1 MKRNKLRRV
10 TATALLLSFALP
22 QCAQAAAPTVETDET
37 VYINMDYYGAPTNT
51 RIVKGVNLNGH
62 TEFTDFGDYKDV
74 YNMSTF
80 DEPTLKE
87 GSVYWKLNTDKNRFY
102 YECIPSDT
110 VNIQMP
116 WNFDVSYKLNG
127 VPVEAAQC
135 AGASGT
141 IQMDIHAVPNS
152 YASDY
157 YKNNMM
163 LVCATGIDMSKAL
176 SIDAP
181 GAQIQSFGTYKL
193 VMFMG
198 LPGEENTFT
207 VRIGSDDFESMG
219 LIMFMTPATTS
230 ALDIMSSMRDIKD
243 RLENSGDNLYT
254 GVSSMLSTMQAVQ
267 SSLSSMSNGIS
278 GIDQVRKQLIKDRGT
293 IDPRTDAALNA
304 LDELTGKS
312 DSLIPELNSAKETL
326 TTLNATTSS
335 ILTTLEES
343 GEDVAEYQKL
353 LNNVKTSLGNL
364 EDLFDDLDDETTDSS
379 WTISQIRSASEDL
392 QKELDALT
400 KDLKSLS
407 GSLDDLPDNLDD
419 EVTDN
424 LTNYVKQMAT
434 EAGQTAYK
442 AAYEQAYEK
451 AYEQAYKQAYDAAIA
466 DGLDE
471 ETAKQTAQ
479 QAAEQTASSAADTA
493 ASSVSSTAAST
504 AQASAYNNAQALA
517 ALMTGI
523 KDGSDDVTTD
533 MKSMTKQ
540 LEKVT
545 KEMSNLLDATNSML
559 KDLEDIADVF
569 DDYKGLP
576 QDFTQEGKK
585 LTELANGSLDRVNK
599 MLADIPALRE
609 SLDSLTKTATSSI
622 DKTTDLMSSTT
633 KALSTSYDL
642 MNTANSVLR
651 SVRSQADT
659 STQTTIDSL
668 LDTLGKLS
676 GSTASGQM
684 QTATDS
690 IHSAVKDAETD
701 LEDDTNVLNID
712 TSADL
717 QSVTSSMNP
726 APSSLQFILRTEE
739 ISVDDDKDNGI
750 SDQDAADEGVFARI
764 CNVFKK
770 LFTAIVGVFASDD

>member
-22 QCAQAAAPTVETDET
+22 QCAYAAAPTVETDEA
-37 VYINMDYYGAPTNT
+37 VYINMDYYGVPTNT

-87 GSVYWKLNTDKNRFY
+87 NSVYWKLDTDKQRFY
-102 YECIPSDT
+102 YECIPNDT

-127 VPVEAAQC
+127 VPVEADKC

-141 IQMDIHAVPNS
+141 IQMDVHAVPND
-152 YASDY
+152 YASEY

-207 VRIGSDDFESMG
+207 VRIGSNDFESMG

-267 SSLSSMSNGIS
+267 GSLSSMSKGIS
-278 GIDQVRKQLIKDRGT
+278 GIDQVRKQLIRDRGT
-293 IDPRTDAALNA
+293 IDPRTDAALAA
-304 LDELTGKS
+304 LNELTGQS
-312 DSLIPELNSAKETL
+312 DSLIPELNTTKDTL
-326 TTLNATTSS
+326 TSLNATTSS

-343 GEDVAEYQKL
+343 GADVTEYQKL
-353 LNNVKTSLGNL
+353 LEQVKTSLGNL
-364 EDLFDDLDDETTDSS
+364 EDLFDDLDDETSNGS
-379 WTISQIRSASEDL
+379 WNISQVRSASENL
-392 QKELDALT
+392 SKELEALRD
-400 KDLKSLS
+400 DLDKLSKNLNTLPDDLSSKVSDNLENYVAAMTGSAAQSAASAAAQAKYAEIKAAAGPDDDPAEVEARAMAEAEAAGKAAAQGAVKSSEAYSKSL
-407 GSLDDLPDNLDD
+407 
-419 EVTDN
+419 
-424 LTNYVKQMAT
+424 
-434 EAGQTAYK
+434 
-442 AAYEQAYEK
+442 
-451 AYEQAYKQAYDAAIA
+451 
-466 DGLDE
+466 
-471 ETAKQTAQ
+471 
-479 QAAEQTASSAADTA
+479 
-493 ASSVSSTAAST
+493 
-504 AQASAYNNAQALA
+504 ALGA
-517 ALMTGI
+517 VMTGI
-523 KDGSDDVTTD
+523 NDASKSTV
-533 MKSMTKQ
+533 KSMQSMTSQSVKVVKQ
-540 LEKVT
+540 LT
-545 KEMSNLLDATNSML
+545 DLLDSTNSLL

-609 SLDSLTKTATSSI
+609 SLDTSAI
-622 DKTTDLMSSTT
+622 DKTTSLITSTK

-642 MNTANSVLR
+642 VNTANSVLR
-651 SVRSQADT
+651 SVRSQADA
-659 STQTTIDSL
+659 STQATIDSL

-712 TSADL
+712 TSAEL
-717 QSVTSSMNP
+717 QSVTSNMNP
-726 APSSLQFILRTEE
+726 APSSLQFILRTKE
-739 ISVDDDKDNGI
+739 ISVDDDKDSGV

-770 LFTAIVGVFASDD
+770 LFTAITSVFASDD

>member
-102 YECIPSDT
+102 YECIPNDT

-127 VPVEAAQC
+127 VPVEADQC

-141 IQMDIHAVPNS
+141 IQMDIHAVPNT

-207 VRIGSDDFESMG
+207 VRIGSNDFESMG

-267 SSLSSMSNGIS
+267 SSLSSMSSGIS

-293 IDPRTDAALNA
+293 LDPRTDAALNA

-326 TTLNATTSS
+326 TALNATTSS

-343 GEDVAEYQKL
+343 GEDIPEYQKL
-353 LNNVKTSLGNL
+353 LNDVKTSLGNL
-364 EDLFDDLDDETTDSS
+364 EDLFDDLDDETDNSS
-379 WTISQIRSASEDL
+379 WTIAQIRSASEDL
-392 QKELDALT
+392 KDELDALT
-400 KDLKSLS
+400 EDLKSLS
-407 GSLDDLPDNLDD
+407 GSLDDLDLETPVSTELK
-419 EVTDN
+419 
-424 LTNYVKQMAT
+424 NYV
-434 EAGQTAYK
+434 
-442 AAYEQAYEK
+442 
-451 AYEQAYKQAYDAAIA
+451 
-466 DGLDE
+466 
-471 ETAKQTAQ
+471 
-479 QAAEQTASSAADTA
+479 SAMT
-493 ASSVSSTAAST
+493 SSTAQSAGKDASQKKYLEIMST
-504 AQASAYNNAQALA
+504 ITRDMSDEEKAEIEEKAKAEAAKAGEAAGAAAVQSSAAYNNAQALA

-523 KDGSDDVTTD
+523 KSGSSAVTSD
-533 MKSMTKQ
+533 MQSMTKQ
-540 LEKVT
+540 LKSVT
-545 KEMSNLLDATNSML
+545 EEMSDLLNATNSLL

-569 DDYKGLP
+569 DEYKGLP
-576 QDFTQEGKK
+576 QDFTAEGKK

-609 SLDSLTKTATSSI
+609 SLDSLTKTATASI

-651 SVRSQADT
+651 SVRSQADA

-684 QTATDS
+684 QTATNS

-717 QSVTSSMNP
+717 ESVTSSMNP
-726 APSSLQFILRTEE
+726 SPSSLQFILRTEE
-739 ISVDDDKDNGI
+739 ISVDDDDDDGI
-750 SDQDAADEGVFARI
+750 SDQDAADEGVFSRI
-764 CNVFKK
+764 CNIFKK
-770 LFTAIVGVFASDD
+770 LFTAITGVFASDD

>member
-22 QCAQAAAPTVETDET
+22 QCAYAAAPTVETDEA
-37 VYINMDYYGAPTNT
+37 VYINMDYYGVPTNT

-80 DEPTLKE
+80 DEPVLKD
-87 GSVYWKLNTDKNRFY
+87 GSVYWKLDTDKQRFY
-102 YECIPSDT
+102 YECIPNDT

-127 VPVEAAQC
+127 VPVEADKC

-141 IQMDIHAVPNS
+141 IQMDIHAVPND
-152 YASDY
+152 YASEY

-207 VRIGSDDFESMG
+207 VRIGSNDFESMG

-267 SSLSSMSNGIS
+267 GSLSSMSKGIS
-278 GIDQVRKQLIKDRGT
+278 GIDQVRKQLIRDRGT
-293 IDPRTDAALNA
+293 IDPRTDAALAA
-304 LDELTGKS
+304 LNELTGQS
-312 DSLIPELNSAKETL
+312 DSLIPELNTTKDTL
-326 TTLNATTSS
+326 TSLNATTSS

-343 GEDVAEYQKL
+343 GADVTEYQKL
-353 LNNVKTSLGNL
+353 LEQVKTSLGNL
-364 EDLFDDLDDETTDSS
+364 EDLFDDLDDETDNSS
-379 WTISQIRSASEDL
+379 WTIARIRSASENL
-392 QKELDALT
+392 SKELEALRD
-400 KDLKSLS
+400 DLDKLSKNLNTLPDDLSSKVSDNLENYVAAMTGSAAQSAASAAAQAKYAEIKAAAGPDDDPAEVEARAMAEAEAAGKAAAQGAVKSSEAYSKSL
-407 GSLDDLPDNLDD
+407 
-419 EVTDN
+419 
-424 LTNYVKQMAT
+424 
-434 EAGQTAYK
+434 
-442 AAYEQAYEK
+442 
-451 AYEQAYKQAYDAAIA
+451 
-466 DGLDE
+466 
-471 ETAKQTAQ
+471 
-479 QAAEQTASSAADTA
+479 
-493 ASSVSSTAAST
+493 
-504 AQASAYNNAQALA
+504 ALGA
-517 ALMTGI
+517 VMTGI
-523 KDGSDDVTTD
+523 NDASKSTV
-533 MKSMTKQ
+533 KSMQSMTSQSVKVVKQ
-540 LEKVT
+540 LT
-545 KEMSNLLDATNSML
+545 DLLDSTNSLL

-609 SLDSLTKTATSSI
+609 SLDTMTTTVNSAI
-622 DKTTDLMSSTT
+622 DKTTSLITSTK

-642 MNTANSVLR
+642 VNTANSVLR
-651 SVRSQADT
+651 SVRSQADA
-659 STQTTIDSL
+659 STQATIDSL

-712 TSADL
+712 TSAEL
-717 QSVTSSMNP
+717 QSVTSNMNP
-726 APSSLQFILRTEE
+726 APSSLQFILRTKE
-739 ISVDDDKDNGI
+739 ISVDDDKDSGV

-770 LFTAIVGVFASDD
+770 LFTAITSVFASDD

>member
-22 QCAQAAAPTVETDET
+22 QCAYAAAPTVETDEA
-37 VYINMDYYGAPTNT
+37 VYINMDYYGVPTNT

-80 DEPTLKE
+80 DEPVLKD
-87 GSVYWKLNTDKNRFY
+87 GSVYWKLDTDKQRFY
-102 YECIPSDT
+102 YECIPNDT

-127 VPVEAAQC
+127 VPVEADKC

-141 IQMDIHAVPNS
+141 IQMDIHAVPND
-152 YASDY
+152 YASEY

-207 VRIGSDDFESMG
+207 VRIGSNDFESMG

-267 SSLSSMSNGIS
+267 GSLSSMSKGIS
-278 GIDQVRKQLIKDRGT
+278 GIDEVRKQLIRDRGT
-293 IDPRTDAALNA
+293 IDPRTDAALAA
-304 LDELTGKS
+304 LNELTGQS
-312 DSLIPELNSAKETL
+312 DSLIPELNTTKDTL
-326 TTLNATTSS
+326 TSLNATTSS

-343 GEDVAEYQKL
+343 GADVTEYQKL
-353 LNNVKTSLGNL
+353 LEQVKTSLGNL
-364 EDLFDDLDDETTDSS
+364 EDLFDDLDDETSNGS
-379 WTISQIRSASEDL
+379 WNISQVRSASENL
-392 QKELDALT
+392 SKELEALR
-400 KDLKSLS
+400 KDLSSLS
-407 GSLDDLPDNLDD
+407 DELDDLPNDLDN
-419 EVTDN
+419 EVTKQ
-424 LTNYVKQMAT
+424 LMNYVRNM
-434 EAGQTAYK
+434 TA
-442 AAYEQAYEK
+442 
-451 AYEQAYKQAYDAAIA
+451 
-466 DGLDE
+466 
-471 ETAKQTAQ
+471 
-479 QAAEQTASSAADTA
+479 TASSTVLDTA
-493 ASSVSSTAAST
+493 YNKGYAAGKQAAIDAGKTDEAEIEAIAQQYAEAAKASAASKASEAASQ

-523 KDGSDDVTTD
+523 KNGSDNVTSS
-533 MKSMTKQ
+533 MQSMTSQSVKVVKQ
-540 LEKVT
+540 LT
-545 KEMSNLLDATNSML
+545 DLLDSTNSLL

-569 DDYKGLP
+569 DEYKGLP

-609 SLDSLTKTATSSI
+609 SLDTMTTTANSAI
-622 DKTTDLMSSTT
+622 DKTTSLITSTK

-642 MNTANSVLR
+642 VNTANSVLR
-651 SVRSQADT
+651 SVRSQADA
-659 STQTTIDSL
+659 STQATIDSL

-712 TSADL
+712 TSAEL
-717 QSVTSSMNP
+717 QSVTSNMNP
-726 APSSLQFILRTEE
+726 APSSLQFILRTKE
-739 ISVDDDKDNGI
+739 ISVDDDKDSGV

-770 LFTAIVGVFASDD
+770 LFTAITSVFASDD

>member
-80 DEPTLKE
+80 DEPALKD

-102 YECIPSDT
+102 YECIPNDT

-127 VPVEAAQC
+127 VPVEADQC

-141 IQMDIHAVPNS
+141 IQMDIHAVPNT

-207 VRIGSDDFESMG
+207 VRIGSNDFESMG

-267 SSLSSMSNGIS
+267 GSLSSMSSGIS

-293 IDPRTDAALNA
+293 LDPRTDAALNA

-326 TTLNATTSS
+326 TALNATTSS

-343 GEDVAEYQKL
+343 GEDIPEYQKL
-353 LNNVKTSLGNL
+353 LNDVKTSLGNL
-364 EDLFDDLDDETTDSS
+364 EDLFDDLDDETDNSS
-379 WTISQIRSASEDL
+379 WTIAQIRSASEDL
-392 QKELDALT
+392 QKELNALT
-400 KDLKSLS
+400 DDLKSLS
-407 GSLDDLPDNLDD
+407 GSLDDLDLETPVST
-419 EVTDN
+419 E
-424 LTNYVKQMAT
+424 LTKYV
-434 EAGQTAYK
+434 
-442 AAYEQAYEK
+442 
-451 AYEQAYKQAYDAAIA
+451 
-466 DGLDE
+466 
-471 ETAKQTAQ
+471 
-479 QAAEQTASSAADTA
+479 SAMT
-493 ASSVSSTAAST
+493 SSTAQSAGKDASQQKYLEIMST
-504 AQASAYNNAQALA
+504 ITDDMSDEEKAEIEEKAKAEAAKAGEAAGAAAVQSSAAYNNAQALA

-523 KDGSDDVTTD
+523 KSGSSAVTSD
-533 MKSMTKQ
+533 MQSMTKQ
-540 LEKVT
+540 LESVT
-545 KEMSNLLDATNSML
+545 KEMSNLLNATNSLL

-569 DDYKGLP
+569 DEYKGLP
-576 QDFTQEGKK
+576 QDFTAEGKK
-585 LTELANGSLDRVNK
+585 LTELANCSLDRVNK

-609 SLDSLTKTATSSI
+609 SLDSLTKTATASI

-651 SVRSQADT
+651 SVRSQSDA

-684 QTATDS
+684 QTATNS

-717 QSVTSSMNP
+717 ESVTSSMNP
-726 APSSLQFILRTEE
+726 SPSSLQFILRTEE
-739 ISVDDDKDNGI
+739 ISVDDDDDDGI

-764 CNVFKK
+764 CNIFKK
-770 LFTAIVGVFASDD
+770 LFTAITGVFASDD

>member
-87 GSVYWKLNTDKNRFY
+87 DSVYWKLNTDKNRFY
-102 YECIPSDT
+102 YECIPNDT

-127 VPVEAAQC
+127 VPVEADQC

-141 IQMDIHAVPNS
+141 IQMDIHAVPNT

-207 VRIGSDDFESMG
+207 VRIGSNDFESMG

-267 SSLSSMSNGIS
+267 SSLSSMSSGIS

-293 IDPRTDAALNA
+293 LDPRTDAALNA

-326 TTLNATTSS
+326 TALNATTSS

-343 GEDVAEYQKL
+343 GEDIPEYQKL
-353 LNNVKTSLGNL
+353 LNDVKTSLGNL
-364 EDLFDDLDDETTDSS
+364 EDLFDDLDDETDNSS
-379 WTISQIRSASEDL
+379 WTIAQIRSASEDL
-392 QKELDALT
+392 SKELEALT

-407 GSLDDLPDNLDD
+407 GSLDDLDLETPVSTELK
-419 EVTDN
+419 
-424 LTNYVKQMAT
+424 NYV
-434 EAGQTAYK
+434 
-442 AAYEQAYEK
+442 
-451 AYEQAYKQAYDAAIA
+451 
-466 DGLDE
+466 
-471 ETAKQTAQ
+471 
-479 QAAEQTASSAADTA
+479 SAMT
-493 ASSVSSTAAST
+493 SSTAQSAGKDASQKKYLEIMST
-504 AQASAYNNAQALA
+504 ITRDMSDEEKAEIEEKAKAEAAKAGEAAGAAAVQSSAAYNNAQALA

-523 KDGSDDVTTD
+523 KSGSSAVTSD
-533 MKSMTKQ
+533 MQSMTKQ
-540 LEKVT
+540 LKSVT
-545 KEMSNLLDATNSML
+545 EEMSDLLNATNSLL

-569 DDYKGLP
+569 DEYKGLP
-576 QDFTQEGKK
+576 QDFTAEGKK

-609 SLDSLTKTATSSI
+609 SLDSLTKTATASI

-651 SVRSQADT
+651 SVRSQADA

-684 QTATDS
+684 QTATNS

-717 QSVTSSMNP
+717 ESVTSSMNP
-726 APSSLQFILRTEE
+726 SPSSLQFILRTEE
-739 ISVDDDKDNGI
+739 ISVDDDDDDGI
-750 SDQDAADEGVFARI
+750 SDQDAADEGVFSRI
-764 CNVFKK
+764 CNIFKK
-770 LFTAIVGVFASDD
+770 LFTAITGVFASDD

>member
-87 GSVYWKLNTDKNRFY
+87 DSVYWKLNTDKNRFY
-102 YECIPSDT
+102 YECIPNDT

-127 VPVEAAQC
+127 VPVEADQC

-141 IQMDIHAVPNS
+141 IQMDIHAVPNT

-207 VRIGSDDFESMG
+207 VRIGSNDFESMG

-267 SSLSSMSNGIS
+267 SSLSSMSSGIS

-293 IDPRTDAALNA
+293 LDPRTDAALNA

-326 TTLNATTSS
+326 TALNATTSS

-343 GEDVAEYQKL
+343 GEDIPEYQKL
-353 LNNVKTSLGNL
+353 LNDVKTSLGNL
-364 EDLFDDLDDETTDSS
+364 EDLFDDLDDETDNSS
-379 WTISQIRSASEDL
+379 WTIAQIRSASEDL
-392 QKELDALT
+392 QKELNALT
-400 KDLKSLS
+400 EDLKSLS
-407 GSLDDLPDNLDD
+407 GSLDDLDLETPVSTELK
-419 EVTDN
+419 
-424 LTNYVKQMAT
+424 NYV
-434 EAGQTAYK
+434 
-442 AAYEQAYEK
+442 
-451 AYEQAYKQAYDAAIA
+451 
-466 DGLDE
+466 
-471 ETAKQTAQ
+471 
-479 QAAEQTASSAADTA
+479 SAMT
-493 ASSVSSTAAST
+493 SSTAQSAGKDASQKKYLEIMST
-504 AQASAYNNAQALA
+504 ITRDMSDEEKAEIEEKAKAEAAKAGEAAGAAAVQSSAAYNNAQALA

-523 KDGSDDVTTD
+523 KSGSSAVTSD
-533 MKSMTKQ
+533 MQSMTKQ
-540 LEKVT
+540 LKSVTEK
-545 KEMSNLLDATNSML
+545 MSDLLNATNSLL

-569 DDYKGLP
+569 DEYKGLP
-576 QDFTQEGKK
+576 QDFTAEGKK

-599 MLADIPALRE
+599 MLADIPAQRE
-609 SLDSLTKTATSSI
+609 SLDSLTKTATASI

-651 SVRSQADT
+651 SVRSQADA
-659 STQTTIDSL
+659 STQTTINSL

-684 QTATDS
+684 QTATNS

-717 QSVTSSMNP
+717 ESVTSSMNP
-726 APSSLQFILRTEE
+726 SPSSLQFILRTEE
-739 ISVDDDKDNGI
+739 ISVDDDDDDGI

-764 CNVFKK
+764 CNIFKK
-770 LFTAIVGVFASDD
+770 LFTAITGVFMSDD

>member
-87 GSVYWKLNTDKNRFY
+87 DSVYWKLNTDKNRFY
-102 YECIPSDT
+102 YECIPNDT

-127 VPVEAAQC
+127 VPVEADQC

-141 IQMDIHAVPNS
+141 IQMDIHAVPNT

-207 VRIGSDDFESMG
+207 VRIGSNDFESMG

-267 SSLSSMSNGIS
+267 SSLSSMSSGIS

-293 IDPRTDAALNA
+293 LDPRTDAALNA

-326 TTLNATTSS
+326 TALNATTSS

-343 GEDVAEYQKL
+343 GEDIPEYQKL
-353 LNNVKTSLGNL
+353 LNDVKTSLGNL
-364 EDLFDDLDDETTDSS
+364 EDLFDDLDDETDNSS
-379 WTISQIRSASEDL
+379 WTIAQIRSASEDL
-392 QKELDALT
+392 QKELNALT
-400 KDLKSLS
+400 EDLKSLS
-407 GSLDDLPDNLDD
+407 GSLDDLDLETPVSTELK
-419 EVTDN
+419 
-424 LTNYVKQMAT
+424 NYV
-434 EAGQTAYK
+434 
-442 AAYEQAYEK
+442 
-451 AYEQAYKQAYDAAIA
+451 
-466 DGLDE
+466 
-471 ETAKQTAQ
+471 
-479 QAAEQTASSAADTA
+479 SAMT
-493 ASSVSSTAAST
+493 SSTAQSAGKDASQKKYLEIMST
-504 AQASAYNNAQALA
+504 ITRDMSDEEKAEIEEKAKAEAAKAGEAAGAAAVQSSAAYNNAQALA

-523 KDGSDDVTTD
+523 KSGSSAVTSD
-533 MKSMTKQ
+533 MQSMTKQ
-540 LEKVT
+540 LKSVTEK
-545 KEMSNLLDATNSML
+545 MSDLLNATNSLL

-569 DDYKGLP
+569 DEYKGLP
-576 QDFTQEGKK
+576 QDFTAEGKK
-585 LTELANGSLDRVNK
+585 LTELANGSLNRVNK

-651 SVRSQADT
+651 SVRSQADA
-659 STQTTIDSL
+659 STQTTINSL

-684 QTATDS
+684 QTATNS

-717 QSVTSSMNP
+717 ESVTSSMNP
-726 APSSLQFILRTEE
+726 SPSSLQFILRTEE
-739 ISVDDDKDNGI
+739 ISVDDDDDDGI

-764 CNVFKK
+764 CNIFKK
-770 LFTAIVGVFASDD
+770 LFTAITGVFMSDD

>member
-102 YECIPSDT
+102 YECIPNDT

-127 VPVEAAQC
+127 VPVEADQC

-141 IQMDIHAVPNS
+141 IQMDIHAVPNT

-207 VRIGSDDFESMG
+207 VRIGSNDFESMG

-267 SSLSSMSNGIS
+267 GSLSSMSSGIS

-293 IDPRTDAALNA
+293 LDPRTDAALNA

-326 TTLNATTSS
+326 TSLNATTSS

-343 GEDVAEYQKL
+343 GEDIPEYQKL
-353 LNNVKTSLGNL
+353 LNDVKTSLGNL
-364 EDLFDDLDDETTDSS
+364 EDLFDDLDDETDNSS
-379 WTISQIRSASEDL
+379 WTISKIRSASEDL
-392 QKELDALT
+392 KDELDALQ
-400 KDLKSLS
+400 
-407 GSLDDLPDNLDD
+407 DNLDWLSKHLNELD
-419 EVTDN
+419 LETPVSDSLTD
-424 LTNYVKQMAT
+424 YVKQMAT
-434 EAGQTAYK
+434 KAGSTASETASQQVYNKAYK
-442 AAYEQAYEK
+442 AAR
-451 AYEQAYKQAYDAAIA
+451 DA
-466 DGLDE
+466 GSDE
-471 ETAKQTAQ
+471 EAARH
-479 QAAEQTASSAADTA
+479 AAEEAVENASSAISSAASSAA
-493 ASSVSSTAAST
+493 SQ
-504 AQASAYNNAQALA
+504 AQASAYSNAQALA

-523 KDGSDDVTTD
+523 KSGSSAVTSD
-533 MKSMTKQ
+533 MQSMTKQ
-540 LEKVT
+540 LESVT
-545 KEMSNLLDATNSML
+545 KEMSDLLNATNSLL

-569 DDYKGLP
+569 DEYKGLP
-576 QDFTQEGKK
+576 QDFTAEGKK

-651 SVRSQADT
+651 SVRSQADA
-659 STQTTIDSL
+659 STQTTINSL

-684 QTATDS
+684 QTATNS

-717 QSVTSSMNP
+717 ESVTSSMNP
-726 APSSLQFILRTEE
+726 SPSSLQFILRTEE
-739 ISVDDDKDNGI
+739 ISVDDDDDDGT

-764 CNVFKK
+764 CNIFKK
-770 LFTAIVGVFASDD
+770 LFTAIAGVFASDD

>member
-87 GSVYWKLNTDKNRFY
+87 GSVYWKLDTDKNRFY
-102 YECIPSDT
+102 YECIPNDT

-127 VPVEAAQC
+127 VPVEADQC

-141 IQMDIHAVPNS
+141 IQMDIHAVPNT

-207 VRIGSDDFESMG
+207 VRIGSNDFESMG

-243 RLENSGDNLYT
+243 RLKNSGDNLYT

-267 SSLSSMSNGIS
+267 GSLSSMSTGIS

-293 IDPRTDAALNA
+293 LDPRTDAALNA
-304 LDELTGKS
+304 LNELTGKS
-312 DSLIPELNSAKETL
+312 DSLIPELNTTKDTL
-326 TTLNATTSS
+326 TSLNATTSS

-343 GEDVAEYQKL
+343 GKDIPEYQKL
-353 LNNVKTSLGNL
+353 LNDVKTSLGNL
-364 EDLFDDLDDETTDSS
+364 EDLFDDLDDETDNSS
-379 WTISQIRSASEDL
+379 WTIAQIRSASEDL
-392 QKELDALT
+392 QKELGALQDDFE
-400 KDLKSLS
+400 KLSKNLKTLP
-407 GSLDDLPDNLDD
+407 DDLDKQ
-419 EVTDN
+419 VTTE
-424 LTNYVKQMAT
+424 LKNYVEKMAST
-434 EAGQTAYK
+434 ASSTVLDTAYK
-442 AAYEQAYEK
+442 NGYAAGKQK
-451 AYEQAYKQAYDAAIA
+451 AIDEGKTNEAEIEAIA
-466 DGLDE
+466 QQYAE
-471 ETAKQTAQ
+471 AAKAS
-479 QAAEQTASSAADTA
+479 AASQASSAA
-493 ASSVSSTAAST
+493 SQ

-523 KDGSDDVTTD
+523 NDASKSTV
-533 MKSMTKQ
+533 KSMQSMTSQSVNVIKQ
-540 LEKVT
+540 MT
-545 KEMSNLLDATNSML
+545 DLLNATNSLL

-569 DDYKGLP
+569 DEYKGLP
-576 QDFTQEGKK
+576 QDFTAEGKK

-622 DKTTDLMSSTT
+622 DKTTDLMNSTK

-642 MNTANSVLR
+642 VNTANSVLR
-651 SVRSQADT
+651 SVRSQADA
-659 STQTTIDSL
+659 STQATIDSL

-717 QSVTSSMNP
+717 ESVTSSMNP
-726 APSSLQFILRTEE
+726 SPSSLQFILRTEE
-739 ISVDDDKDNGI
+739 ISVDDDDDDGT

-764 CNVFKK
+764 CNIFKK
-770 LFTAIVGVFASDD
+770 LFTAITGVFASDD

>member
-80 DEPTLKE
+80 DEPTLKD
-87 GSVYWKLNTDKNRFY
+87 GSVYWKLDTDKNRFY
-102 YECIPSDT
+102 YECIPNDT

-127 VPVEAAQC
+127 VPVEADQC

-141 IQMDIHAVPNS
+141 IQMDIHAVPNT

-207 VRIGSDDFESMG
+207 VRIGSNDFESMG

-267 SSLSSMSNGIS
+267 SSLSSMSSGIS

-293 IDPRTDAALNA
+293 LDPRTDAALNA

-326 TTLNATTSS
+326 TSLNATTSS

-343 GEDVAEYQKL
+343 GKDIPEYQKL
-353 LNNVKTSLGNL
+353 LNDVKTSLGNL
-364 EDLFDDLDDETTDSS
+364 EDLFDDLDDETSNGS
-379 WTISQIRSASEDL
+379 WNISHVRSASESL
-392 QKELDALT
+392 SKELEVLR
-400 KDLKSLS
+400 
-407 GSLDDLPDNLDD
+407 DDLDNLSD
-419 EVTDN
+419 ELGRFTEDGNKNPLETEVGQSLKQYANNMTAQGGAGTYSVIYQQTYQQAYQQARQQDVDED
-424 LTNYVKQMAT
+424 TAKKTAEQMA
-434 EAGQTAYK
+434 
-442 AAYEQAYEK
+442 
-451 AYEQAYKQAYDAAIA
+451 KQAA
-466 DGLDE
+466 G
-471 ETAKQTAQ
+471 
-479 QAAEQTASSAADTA
+479 SAATA
-493 ASSVSSTAAST
+493 AAKSEAM
-504 AQASAYNNAQALA
+504 NNAEALA

-523 KDGSDDVTTD
+523 KNGSKDVMNSTQHMISQTNSVID
-533 MKSMTKQ
+533 K
-540 LEKVT
+540 
-545 KEMSNLLDATNSML
+545 MSNLLNATNLLL

-569 DDYKGLP
+569 DEYKGLP

-622 DKTTDLMSSTT
+622 DKTTDLMNSTK

-642 MNTANSVLR
+642 VNTANSVLR
-651 SVRSQADT
+651 SVRSQADA
-659 STQTTIDSL
+659 STQATIDSL

-717 QSVTSSMNP
+717 ESVTSSMNP
-726 APSSLQFILRTEE
+726 SPSSLQFILRTEE
-739 ISVDDDKDNGI
+739 ISVDDDDDDGT

-764 CNVFKK
+764 CNIFKK

>member
-87 GSVYWKLNTDKNRFY
+87 DSVYWKLNTDKNRFY
-102 YECIPSDT
+102 YECIPNDT

-127 VPVEAAQC
+127 VPVEADQC

-141 IQMDIHAVPNS
+141 IQMDIHAVPNT

-207 VRIGSDDFESMG
+207 VRIGSNDFESMG

-267 SSLSSMSNGIS
+267 GSLSSMSSGIS

-293 IDPRTDAALNA
+293 LDPRTDAALNA

-326 TTLNATTSS
+326 TALNATTSS

-343 GEDVAEYQKL
+343 GEDIPEYQKL
-353 LNNVKTSLGNL
+353 LNDVKTSLGNL
-364 EDLFDDLDDETTDSS
+364 EDLFDDLDDETDNSS
-379 WTISQIRSASEDL
+379 WTIAQIRSASESL
-392 QKELDALT
+392 QKELNALT
-400 KDLKSLS
+400 DDLQSLS
-407 GSLDDLPDNLDD
+407 GSLDDLDLETPVST
-419 EVTDN
+419 E
-424 LTNYVKQMAT
+424 LTNYVKKMAT
-434 EAGQTAYK
+434 EAGTTAAETASK
-442 AAYEQAYEK
+442 QAY
-451 AYEQAYKQAYDAAIA
+451 AQAYKQAIA
-466 DGLDE
+466 DGMSE
-471 ETAKQTAQ
+471 EEAAAAAAAAAKSA
-479 QAAEQTASSAADTA
+479 ASSAA
-493 ASSVSSTAAST
+493 SSVASQ

-523 KDGSDDVTTD
+523 KNGSSAVTSD
-533 MKSMTKQ
+533 MQSMTKQ
-540 LEKVT
+540 LKSVTEK
-545 KEMSNLLDATNSML
+545 MSDLLDATNSLL

-569 DDYKGLP
+569 DEYKGLP
-576 QDFTQEGKK
+576 QDFTAEGKK

-609 SLDSLTKTATSSI
+609 SLDSLTKTATASI

-651 SVRSQADT
+651 SVRSQADA

-684 QTATDS
+684 QTATNS

-717 QSVTSSMNP
+717 ESVTSSMNP
-726 APSSLQFILRTEE
+726 SPSSLQFILRTDE
-739 ISVDDDKDNGI
+739 ISVDDDDDDGI

-764 CNVFKK
+764 CNIFKK
-770 LFTAIVGVFASDD
+770 LFTAITGVFASDD

>member
-87 GSVYWKLNTDKNRFY
+87 GSVYWKLDTDKNRFY
-102 YECIPSDT
+102 YECIPNDT

-127 VPVEAAQC
+127 VPVEADQC

-141 IQMDIHAVPNS
+141 IQMDIHAVPNT

-207 VRIGSDDFESMG
+207 VRIGSNDFESMG

-267 SSLSSMSNGIS
+267 GSLSSMSSGIS

-293 IDPRTDAALNA
+293 LDPRTDAALNA
-304 LDELTGKS
+304 LNELTGKS
-312 DSLIPELNSAKETL
+312 DSLIPELNSAKDTL
-326 TTLNATTSS
+326 TSLNATTSS

-343 GEDVAEYQKL
+343 GADIPEYQKL
-353 LNNVKTSLGNL
+353 LNDVKTSLGNL
-364 EDLFDDLDDETTDSS
+364 EDLFDDLDDETGNSS
-379 WTISQIRSASEDL
+379 RTIARIRSASEDL
-392 QKELDALT
+392 SKELEALRQ
-400 KDLKSLS
+400 DLSSLS
-407 GSLDDLPDNLDD
+407 GNLENLDL
-419 EVTDN
+419 ETPVSKE
-424 LTNYVKQMAT
+424 LTNYVSAMT
-434 EAGQTAYK
+434 SS
-442 AAYEQAYEK
+442 
-451 AYEQAYKQAYDAAIA
+451 
-466 DGLDE
+466 
-471 ETAKQTAQ
+471 TAQ
-479 QAAEQTASSAADTA
+479 SAGTA
-493 ASSVSSTAAST
+493 ASQKKYLEIMSTITDDMSDEEKAKIEEKAKAEAAKAGEAAGAAAVQSSA
-504 AQASAYNNAQALA
+504 AYNNAQALA

-523 KDGSDDVTTD
+523 KSGSSAVTSD
-533 MKSMTKQ
+533 MQSMTKQ
-540 LEKVT
+540 LESVT
-545 KEMSNLLDATNSML
+545 KEMSGLLDATNSL
-559 KDLEDIADVF
+559 PKDLEDIADVF
-569 DDYKGLP
+569 DEYKGLP

-609 SLDSLTKTATSSI
+609 SLDTMTTTANSAI
-622 DKTTDLMSSTT
+622 DKTTSLITSTK

-642 MNTANSVLR
+642 VNTANSVLR
-651 SVRSQADT
+651 SVRSQADA
-659 STQTTIDSL
+659 STQATIDSL

-684 QTATDS
+684 QTATNS

-717 QSVTSSMNP
+717 ESVTSSMNP
-726 APSSLQFILRTEE
+726 SPSSLQFILRTEE
-739 ISVDDDKDNGI
+739 ISVDDDDDDGT

-764 CNVFKK
+764 CNIFKK
-770 LFTAIVGVFASDD
+770 LFTAITGVFASDD

>member
-87 GSVYWKLNTDKNRFY
+87 GSVYWKLDTDKNRFY
-102 YECIPSDT
+102 YECIPNDT

-127 VPVEAAQC
+127 VPVEADQC

-141 IQMDIHAVPNS
+141 IQMDIHAVPNT

-207 VRIGSDDFESMG
+207 VRIGSNDFESMG

-243 RLENSGDNLYT
+243 RLKNSGDNLYT

-267 SSLSSMSNGIS
+267 GSLSSMSSGIS

-293 IDPRTDAALNA
+293 LDPRTDAALNA

-312 DSLIPELNSAKETL
+312 DSLIPELNTTKDTL
-326 TTLNATTSS
+326 TSLNATTSS

-343 GEDVAEYQKL
+343 GKDIPEYQKL
-353 LNNVKTSLGNL
+353 LNDVKTSLGNL
-364 EDLFDDLDDETTDSS
+364 EDLFDDLDDKTDNSS
-379 WTISQIRSASEDL
+379 WTIARIRSASEDL
-392 QKELDALT
+392 SKELEALQDDFE
-400 KDLKSLS
+400 KLSKNLKTLP
-407 GSLDDLPDNLDD
+407 DDLDKQ
-419 EVTDN
+419 VTTE
-424 LTNYVKQMAT
+424 LKNYVEKMAST
-434 EAGQTAYK
+434 ASSTVLDTAYK
-442 AAYEQAYEK
+442 KGYAAG
-451 AYEQAYKQAYDAAIA
+451 KQAAIDEGITDEAEIEAIA
-466 DGLDE
+466 QQYAE
-471 ETAKQTAQ
+471 AAKAS
-479 QAAEQTASSAADTA
+479 AASQASSAA
-493 ASSVSSTAAST
+493 SQ

-523 KDGSDDVTTD
+523 KSGSSAVTSD
-533 MKSMTKQ
+533 MQSMTKQ
-540 LEKVT
+540 LESVT
-545 KEMSNLLDATNSML
+545 KEMSGLLDATNSLL

-569 DDYKGLP
+569 DEYKGLP

-609 SLDSLTKTATSSI
+609 SLDTMTTTANSAI
-622 DKTTDLMSSTT
+622 DKTTSLITSTK

-642 MNTANSVLR
+642 VNTANSVLR
-651 SVRSQADT
+651 SVRSQADA
-659 STQTTIDSL
+659 STQATIDSL

-717 QSVTSSMNP
+717 ESVTSSMNP
-726 APSSLQFILRTEE
+726 SPSSLQFILRTEE
-739 ISVDDDKDNGI
+739 ISVDDDDDDGT

-764 CNVFKK
+764 CNIFKK
-770 LFTAIVGVFASDD
+770 LFTAITGVFASDD

>member
-22 QCAQAAAPTVETDET
+22 QCAYAAAPTVETDEA
-37 VYINMDYYGAPTNT
+37 VYINMDYYGVPTNT

-80 DEPTLKE
+80 DEPTLKD
-87 GSVYWKLNTDKNRFY
+87 GSVYWKLDTDKQRFY
-102 YECIPSDT
+102 YECIPNDT

-127 VPVEAAQC
+127 VPVEADKC

-141 IQMDIHAVPNS
+141 IQMDIHAVPND
-152 YASDY
+152 YASEY

-243 RLENSGDNLYT
+243 RLENSGDNLYA

-267 SSLSSMSNGIS
+267 GSLSSMSKGIS
-278 GIDQVRKQLIKDRGT
+278 GIDQVRKQLIRDRGT
-293 IDPRTDAALNA
+293 IDPRTDAALAA
-304 LDELTGKS
+304 LNELTGKS
-312 DSLIPELNSAKETL
+312 DSLIPELNTTKDTL
-326 TTLNATTSS
+326 TSLNATTSS

-343 GEDVAEYQKL
+343 GADVTEYQKL
-353 LNNVKTSLGNL
+353 LEQIKTSLGNL
-364 EDLFDDLDDETTDSS
+364 EDLFDDLDDETSNGS
-379 WTISQIRSASEDL
+379 WNISQVRSASENL
-392 QKELDALT
+392 SKELEALR
-400 KDLKSLS
+400 KDLSSLS
-407 GSLDDLPDNLDD
+407 D
-419 EVTDN
+419 ELGRFTEDGNKNPLEKSVGEE
-424 LTNYVKQMAT
+424 LVGYVRNMAT
-434 EAGQTAYK
+434 AAGK
-442 AAYEQAYEK
+442 
-451 AYEQAYKQAYDAAIA
+451 
-466 DGLDE
+466 
-471 ETAKQTAQ
+471 
-479 QAAEQTASSAADTA
+479 TA
-493 ASSVSSTAAST
+493 ASSVDTTEVSKQAYDQAIANGLSDKEARDAAEAAATKYAAAAASKAASE
-504 AQASAYNNAQALA
+504 AQASATSNAKALQ

-523 KDGSDDVTTD
+523 KNGSQDLTSSTQSLISQSNNVI
-533 MKSMTKQ
+533 KQ
-540 LEKVT
+540 LT
-545 KEMSNLLDATNSML
+545 DLLDSTNSLL

-585 LTELANGSLDRVNK
+585 LTELANGSLDRVTK
-599 MLADIPALRE
+599 LLADLPALRE
-609 SLDSLTKTATSSI
+609 SLDTMTTTANSAI
-622 DKTTDLMSSTT
+622 DKTTSLITSTK

-642 MNTANSVLR
+642 VNTANSVLR
-651 SVRSQADT
+651 SVRSQADA
-659 STQTTIDSL
+659 STQATIDSL

-712 TSADL
+712 TSAEL
-717 QSVTSSMNP
+717 QSVTSNMNP
-726 APSSLQFILRTEE
+726 APSSLQFILRTKE
-739 ISVDDDKDNGI
+739 ISVDDDKDSGV

-770 LFTAIVGVFASDD
+770 LFTAITSVFASDD

>member
-102 YECIPSDT
+102 YECIPNDT

-127 VPVEAAQC
+127 VPVEADQC

-141 IQMDIHAVPNS
+141 IQMDIHAVPNT

-207 VRIGSDDFESMG
+207 VRIGSNDFESMG

-267 SSLSSMSNGIS
+267 GSLSSMSSGIS

-293 IDPRTDAALNA
+293 LDPRTDAALNA

-326 TTLNATTSS
+326 TALNATTSS

-343 GEDVAEYQKL
+343 GEDIPEYQKL
-353 LNNVKTSLGNL
+353 LNDVKTSLGNL
-364 EDLFDDLDDETTDSS
+364 EDLFDDLDDETDNSS
-379 WTISQIRSASEDL
+379 WTIAQIRSASEDL
-392 QKELDALT
+392 QKELNALT
-400 KDLKSLS
+400 QDLKNLSGNLEDLPKDLN
-407 GSLDDLPDNLDD
+407 DA
-419 EVTDN
+419 VTDN
-424 LTNYVKQMAT
+424 LTDYVKAMASTASSTVT
-434 EAGQTAYK
+434 ETVRQ
-442 AAYEQAYEK
+442 QAYEK
-451 AYEQAYKQAYDAAIA
+451 AMEQFQPAIDAGQMTEEDAKAKANKIADAAA
-466 DGLDE
+466 SSSD
-471 ETAKQTAQ
+471 AS
-479 QAAEQTASSAADTA
+479 AAASSAA
-493 ASSVSSTAAST
+493 SQ

-523 KDGSDDVTTD
+523 KSGSSAVTSD
-533 MKSMTKQ
+533 MQSMTKQ
-540 LEKVT
+540 LKSVTEK
-545 KEMSNLLDATNSML
+545 MSGLLDATNSLL

-569 DDYKGLP
+569 DEYKGLP

-651 SVRSQADT
+651 SVRSQADA

-684 QTATDS
+684 QTATNS

-717 QSVTSSMNP
+717 ESVTSSMNP
-726 APSSLQFILRTEE
+726 SPSSLQFILRTEE
-739 ISVDDDKDNGI
+739 ISVDDDDDDGI
-750 SDQDAADEGVFARI
+750 SDQDAADEGVFVRI
-764 CNVFKK
+764 CNIFKK
-770 LFTAIVGVFASDD
+770 LFTAIAGVFASDD

>member
-87 GSVYWKLNTDKNRFY
+87 DSVYWKLNTDKNRFY
-102 YECIPSDT
+102 YECIPNDT

-127 VPVEAAQC
+127 VPVEADQC

-141 IQMDIHAVPNS
+141 IQMDIHAVPNT

-207 VRIGSDDFESMG
+207 VRIGSNDFESMG

-267 SSLSSMSNGIS
+267 GSLSSMSSGIS

-293 IDPRTDAALNA
+293 LDPRTDAALNA

-326 TTLNATTSS
+326 TALNATTSS

-343 GEDVAEYQKL
+343 GEDIPEYQKL
-353 LNNVKTSLGNL
+353 LNDVKTSLGNL
-364 EDLFDDLDDETTDSS
+364 ENLFDDLDDETDNSS
-379 WTISQIRSASEDL
+379 WTIAQIRSASEDL
-392 QKELDALT
+392 SKELEALT

-407 GSLDDLPDNLDD
+407 GSLDDLDLETPVSTELK
-419 EVTDN
+419 
-424 LTNYVKQMAT
+424 NYV
-434 EAGQTAYK
+434 
-442 AAYEQAYEK
+442 
-451 AYEQAYKQAYDAAIA
+451 
-466 DGLDE
+466 
-471 ETAKQTAQ
+471 
-479 QAAEQTASSAADTA
+479 SAMT
-493 ASSVSSTAAST
+493 SSTAQSAGKDASQQKYLEIMST
-504 AQASAYNNAQALA
+504 ITDDMSDEEKAEIEEKAKAEAAKAGEAAGAAAVQSSAAYNNAQALA

-523 KDGSDDVTTD
+523 KSGSSAVTSD
-533 MKSMTKQ
+533 MQSMTKQ
-540 LEKVT
+540 LESVT
-545 KEMSNLLDATNSML
+545 KEMSGLLDATNSLL

-569 DDYKGLP
+569 NEYKGLP
-576 QDFTQEGKK
+576 QDFTAEGKK

-609 SLDSLTKTATSSI
+609 SLDSLTKTATASI

-651 SVRSQADT
+651 SVRSQADA

-684 QTATDS
+684 QTATNS

-717 QSVTSSMNP
+717 ESVTSSMNP
-726 APSSLQFILRTEE
+726 SPSSLQFILRTEE
-739 ISVDDDKDNGI
+739 ISVDDDDDDGI
-750 SDQDAADEGVFARI
+750 SDQDAADEGVLARI
-764 CNVFKK
+764 CNIFKK
-770 LFTAIVGVFASDD
+770 LFTAITGVFTSDD

>member
-87 GSVYWKLNTDKNRFY
+87 DSVYWKLNTDKNRFY
-102 YECIPSDT
+102 YECIPNDT

-127 VPVEAAQC
+127 VPVEADQC

-141 IQMDIHAVPNS
+141 IQMDIHAVPNT

-207 VRIGSDDFESMG
+207 VRIGSNDFESMG

-267 SSLSSMSNGIS
+267 GSLSSMSSGIS

-293 IDPRTDAALNA
+293 LDPRTDAALNA

-326 TTLNATTSS
+326 TALNATTSS

-343 GEDVAEYQKL
+343 GEDIPEYQKL
-353 LNNVKTSLGNL
+353 LNDVKTSLGNL
-364 EDLFDDLDDETTDSS
+364 EDLFDDLDDETDNSS
-379 WTISQIRSASEDL
+379 WTIAQIRSASEDL
-392 QKELDALT
+392 SKELEALT

-407 GSLDDLPDNLDD
+407 GSLDDLDLETPVSTELK
-419 EVTDN
+419 
-424 LTNYVKQMAT
+424 NYV
-434 EAGQTAYK
+434 
-442 AAYEQAYEK
+442 
-451 AYEQAYKQAYDAAIA
+451 
-466 DGLDE
+466 
-471 ETAKQTAQ
+471 
-479 QAAEQTASSAADTA
+479 SAMT
-493 ASSVSSTAAST
+493 SSTAQSAGKDASQKKYLEIMST
-504 AQASAYNNAQALA
+504 ITRDMSDEEKAEIEEKAKAEAAKAGEAAGAAAVQSSAAYNNAQALA

-523 KDGSDDVTTD
+523 KSGSSAVTSD
-533 MKSMTKQ
+533 MQSMTKQ
-540 LEKVT
+540 LKSVTEK
-545 KEMSNLLDATNSML
+545 MSGLLNATNSLL

-569 DDYKGLP
+569 DEYKGLP
-576 QDFTQEGKK
+576 QDFTAEGKK

-609 SLDSLTKTATSSI
+609 SLDSLTKTATASI

-651 SVRSQADT
+651 SVRSQADA
-659 STQTTIDSL
+659 STQTTINSL

-684 QTATDS
+684 QTATNS

-717 QSVTSSMNP
+717 ESVTSSMNP
-726 APSSLQFILRTEE
+726 SPSSLQFILRTEE
-739 ISVDDDKDNGI
+739 ISVDDDDDDGI

-764 CNVFKK
+764 CNIFKK
-770 LFTAIVGVFASDD
+770 LFTAITGVFASDD

>member
-87 GSVYWKLNTDKNRFY
+87 GSVYWKLDTDKNRFY
-102 YECIPSDT
+102 YECIPNDT

-127 VPVEAAQC
+127 VPVEADQC

-141 IQMDIHAVPNS
+141 IQMDIHAVPNT

-207 VRIGSDDFESMG
+207 VRIGSNDFESMG

-267 SSLSSMSNGIS
+267 SSLSSMSSGIS

-293 IDPRTDAALNA
+293 LDPRTDAALNA

-326 TTLNATTSS
+326 TSLNATTSS

-343 GEDVAEYQKL
+343 GKDIPEYQKL
-353 LNNVKTSLGNL
+353 LNDVKTSLGNL
-364 EDLFDDLDDETTDSS
+364 EDLFDDLDDETDNSS
-379 WTISQIRSASEDL
+379 WTIARIRSASEDL
-392 QKELDALT
+392 QKELGALQDDFE
-400 KDLKSLS
+400 KLSKNLKTLP
-407 GSLDDLPDNLDD
+407 DDLDKQ
-419 EVTDN
+419 VTTE
-424 LTNYVKQMAT
+424 LTNYVKKMASTASSTVT
-434 EAGQTAYK
+434 ETVRQ
-442 AAYEQAYEK
+442 QAYEK
-451 AYEQAYKQAYDAAIA
+451 AMEQFQPAIDAGQMTEEDAKAKANKIADAAA
-466 DGLDE
+466 SSSD
-471 ETAKQTAQ
+471 AS
-479 QAAEQTASSAADTA
+479 AAASSAA
-493 ASSVSSTAAST
+493 SQ
-504 AQASAYNNAQALA
+504 AQASAYNNA
-517 ALMTGI
+517 
-523 KDGSDDVTTD
+523 
-533 MKSMTKQ
+533 
-540 LEKVT
+540 
-545 KEMSNLLDATNSML
+545 
-559 KDLEDIADVF
+559 
-569 DDYKGLP
+569 
-576 QDFTQEGKK
+576 
-585 LTELANGSLDRVNK
+585 
-599 MLADIPALRE
+599 
-609 SLDSLTKTATSSI
+609 SI
-622 DKTTDLMSSTT
+622 RL
-633 KALSTSYDL
+633 
-642 MNTANSVLR
+642 
-651 SVRSQADT
+651 
-659 STQTTIDSL
+659 
-668 LDTLGKLS
+668 
-676 GSTASGQM
+676 
-684 QTATDS
+684 
-690 IHSAVKDAETD
+690 
-701 LEDDTNVLNID
+701 
-712 TSADL
+712 
-717 QSVTSSMNP
+717 
-726 APSSLQFILRTEE
+726 
-739 ISVDDDKDNGI
+739 
-750 SDQDAADEGVFARI
+750 
-764 CNVFKK
+764 
-770 LFTAIVGVFASDD
+770 

>member
-80 DEPTLKE
+80 DEPTLKD
-87 GSVYWKLNTDKNRFY
+87 GSVYWKLDTDKNRFY
-102 YECIPSDT
+102 YECIPNDT

-127 VPVEAAQC
+127 VPVEADQC

-141 IQMDIHAVPNS
+141 IQMDIHAVPNT

-207 VRIGSDDFESMG
+207 VRIGSNDFESMG

-243 RLENSGDNLYT
+243 RLKNSGDNLYT

-267 SSLSSMSNGIS
+267 GSLSSMSSGIS

-293 IDPRTDAALNA
+293 LDPRTDAALNA

-326 TTLNATTSS
+326 TALNATTSS

-343 GEDVAEYQKL
+343 GADVTEYQKL
-353 LNNVKTSLGNL
+353 LNDVKTSLGNL
-364 EDLFDDLDDETTDSS
+364 EDLFDDLDDETDNSS
-379 WTISQIRSASEDL
+379 WTIAQIRSASEDL
-392 QKELDALT
+392 QKELNALT
-400 KDLKSLS
+400 QDLKNLSGNLEDLPKDLN
-407 GSLDDLPDNLDD
+407 DA
-419 EVTDN
+419 VTDN
-424 LTNYVKQMAT
+424 LTDYVKAMAT

-442 AAYEQAYEK
+442 AAYKQAYQK
-451 AYEQAYKQAYDAAIA
+451 AYDAAIA
-466 DGLDE
+466 AGSDE
-471 ETAKQTAQ
+471 ETAK
-479 QAAEQTASSAADTA
+479 QTASSAADTA

-523 KDGSDDVTTD
+523 KSGSSAVTSD
-533 MKSMTKQ
+533 MQSMTKQ
-540 LEKVT
+540 LKSVTEK
-545 KEMSNLLDATNSML
+545 MSNLLNATNSLL

-569 DDYKGLP
+569 DEYKGLP
-576 QDFTQEGKK
+576 QDFTAEGKK

-622 DKTTDLMSSTT
+622 DKTTDLMNSTK

-642 MNTANSVLR
+642 VNTANSVLR
-651 SVRSQADT
+651 SVRSQADA
-659 STQTTIDSL
+659 STQATIDSL

-717 QSVTSSMNP
+717 ESVTSSMNP
-726 APSSLQFILRTEE
+726 SPSSLQFILRTEE
-739 ISVDDDKDNGI
+739 ISVDDDDDDGT

-764 CNVFKK
+764 CNIFKK
-770 LFTAIVGVFASDD
+770 LFTAITGVFASDD

>member
-80 DEPTLKE
+80 DEPALKE

-102 YECIPSDT
+102 YECIPNDT

-127 VPVEAAQC
+127 VPVEADQC

-141 IQMDIHAVPNS
+141 IQMDIHAVPND
-152 YASDY
+152 YASEY

-267 SSLSSMSNGIS
+267 GSLSSMSSGIS

-293 IDPRTDAALNA
+293 LDPRTDAALNA

-326 TTLNATTSS
+326 TALNATTSS

-343 GEDVAEYQKL
+343 GEDIPEYQKL
-353 LNNVKTSLGNL
+353 LNDVKTSLGNL
-364 EDLFDDLDDETTDSS
+364 EDLFDDLDDETDNSS
-379 WTISQIRSASEDL
+379 WTIARIRSASEDL
-392 QKELDALT
+392 KDELDALT
-400 KDLKSLS
+400 EDLESLS
-407 GSLDDLPDNLDD
+407 GSLDKMPDKLEQD
-419 EVTDN
+419 VSTKLTD
-424 LTNYVKQMAT
+424 YVKAMAT
-434 EAGQTAYK
+434 KAGSTASETASQQVYNKAYK
-442 AAYEQAYEK
+442 VAKDAGLNEEAAR
-451 AYEQAYKQAYDAAIA
+451 
-466 DGLDE
+466 
-471 ETAKQTAQ
+471 
-479 QAAEQTASSAADTA
+479 QAAEEAVEKASSDISSAASSAA
-493 ASSVSSTAAST
+493 SQ

-523 KDGSDDVTTD
+523 KSGSSAVTSD
-533 MKSMTKQ
+533 MQTMTKQ
-540 LEKVT
+540 LESVT
-545 KEMSNLLDATNSML
+545 KEMSDLLNATNSLL

-569 DDYKGLP
+569 DEYKGLP
-576 QDFTQEGKK
+576 QDFTQEGRK

-609 SLDSLTKTATSSI
+609 SLDSLTKTATASI

-651 SVRSQADT
+651 SVRSQADA
-659 STQTTIDSL
+659 STQTTINSL

-684 QTATDS
+684 QTATNS

-717 QSVTSSMNP
+717 ESVTSSMNP
-726 APSSLQFILRTEE
+726 SPSSLQFILRTEE
-739 ISVDDDKDNGI
+739 ISVDDDDDDGI

-764 CNVFKK
+764 CNIFKK
-770 LFTAIVGVFASDD
+770 LFTAITGVFTSDD

>member
-1 MKRNKLRRV
+1 MKTDKLRRL
-10 TATALLLSFALP
+10 TAASLVLAFTLP
-22 QCAQAAAPTVETDET
+22 QAAQAAAPTVETDES

-51 RIVKGVNLNGH
+51 RIVKGVSLNGH
-62 TEFTDFGDYKDV
+62 TEFTDFGSYADV
-74 YNMSTF
+74 YNMSTY
-80 DEPTLKE
+80 DEPVIKDN
-87 GSVYWKLNTDKNRFY
+87 SVYWKLSDTSKQRFY
-102 YECIPSDT
+102 YECIPTDK

-127 VPVEAAQC
+127 VSVKAEDC
-135 AGASGT
+135 AGANGLVEIT
-141 IQMDIHAVPNS
+141 IHAVPNS

-207 VRIGSDDFESMG
+207 VRIGSNDFESMG

-267 SSLSSMSNGIS
+267 GSLSSMSSGIS

-293 IDPRTDAALNA
+293 LDPRTDAALNA
-304 LDELTGKS
+304 LNELTGKS
-312 DSLIPELNSAKETL
+312 DSLIPELNSAKDTL
-326 TTLNATTSS
+326 TSLNATTSS

-343 GEDVAEYQKL
+343 GADIPEYQKL
-353 LNNVKTSLGNL
+353 LNDVKTSLGNL
-364 EDLFDDLDDETTDSS
+364 EDLFDDLDDETGNSS
-379 WTISQIRSASEDL
+379 RTIARIRSASEDL
-392 QKELDALT
+392 SKELEALRQ
-400 KDLKSLS
+400 DLSSLS
-407 GSLDDLPDNLDD
+407 GNLENLDL
-419 EVTDN
+419 ETPVSKE
-424 LTNYVKQMAT
+424 LTNYVSAMT
-434 EAGQTAYK
+434 SS
-442 AAYEQAYEK
+442 
-451 AYEQAYKQAYDAAIA
+451 
-466 DGLDE
+466 
-471 ETAKQTAQ
+471 TAQ
-479 QAAEQTASSAADTA
+479 SAGTA
-493 ASSVSSTAAST
+493 ASQKKYLEIMSTITDDMSDEEKAKIEEKAKAEAAKAGEAAGAAAVQSSA
-504 AQASAYNNAQALA
+504 AYNNAQALA

-523 KDGSDDVTTD
+523 KSGSSAVTSD
-533 MKSMTKQ
+533 MQSMTKQ
-540 LEKVT
+540 LESVT
-545 KEMSNLLDATNSML
+545 KEMSGLLDATNSLL

-569 DDYKGLP
+569 DEYKGLP

-609 SLDSLTKTATSSI
+609 SLDTMTTTANSAI
-622 DKTTDLMSSTT
+622 DKTTSLITSTK

-642 MNTANSVLR
+642 VNTANSVLR
-651 SVRSQADT
+651 SVRSQADA
-659 STQTTIDSL
+659 STQATIDSL

-684 QTATDS
+684 QTATNS

-717 QSVTSSMNP
+717 ESVTSSMNP
-726 APSSLQFILRTEE
+726 SPSSLQFILRTEE
-739 ISVDDDKDNGI
+739 ISVDDDDDDGT

-764 CNVFKK
+764 CNIFKK
-770 LFTAIVGVFASDD
+770 LFTAITGVFASDD

>member
-87 GSVYWKLNTDKNRFY
+87 DSVYWKLNTDKNRFY
-102 YECIPSDT
+102 YECIPNDT

-127 VPVEAAQC
+127 VPVEADQC

-141 IQMDIHAVPNS
+141 IQMDIHAVPNT

-207 VRIGSDDFESMG
+207 VRIGSNDFESMG

-267 SSLSSMSNGIS
+267 SSLSSMSSGIS

-293 IDPRTDAALNA
+293 LDPRTDAALNA

-326 TTLNATTSS
+326 TALNATTSS

-343 GEDVAEYQKL
+343 GEDIPEYQKL
-353 LNNVKTSLGNL
+353 LNDVKTSLGNL
-364 EDLFDDLDDETTDSS
+364 EDLFDDLDDETDNSS
-379 WTISQIRSASEDL
+379 WTIAQIRSASEDL
-392 QKELDALT
+392 SKELEALT

-407 GSLDDLPDNLDD
+407 GSLDDLPKDLNN
-419 EVTDN
+419 EVTTE
-424 LTNYVKQMAT
+424 LTNYVKKMASTASSTVT
-434 EAGQTAYK
+434 ETVRQ
-442 AAYEQAYEK
+442 QAYEK
-451 AYEQAYKQAYDAAIA
+451 AMEQLQPAIDAGQMTEEDAKAKANEIADAAA
-466 DGLDE
+466 SSSD
-471 ETAKQTAQ
+471 AS
-479 QAAEQTASSAADTA
+479 AAASSAA
-493 ASSVSSTAAST
+493 SQ

-523 KDGSDDVTTD
+523 KSGSSAVTSD
-533 MKSMTKQ
+533 MQSMTKQ
-540 LEKVT
+540 LKSVTEK
-545 KEMSNLLDATNSML
+545 MSGLLDATNSLL

-569 DDYKGLP
+569 DEYKGLP
-576 QDFTQEGKK
+576 QDFTQEGRK

-609 SLDSLTKTATSSI
+609 SLDSLTKTATASI

-651 SVRSQADT
+651 SVRSQADA

-684 QTATDS
+684 QTATNS

-717 QSVTSSMNP
+717 ESVTSSMNP
-726 APSSLQFILRTEE
+726 SPSSLQFILRTEE
-739 ISVDDDKDNGI
+739 ISVDDDDDDGI

-764 CNVFKK
+764 CNIFKK
-770 LFTAIVGVFASDD
+770 LFTAITGVFASDD

>member
-87 GSVYWKLNTDKNRFY
+87 DSVYWKLNTDKNRFY
-102 YECIPSDT
+102 YECIPNDT

-127 VPVEAAQC
+127 VPVEADQC

-141 IQMDIHAVPNS
+141 IQMDIHAVPNT

-207 VRIGSDDFESMG
+207 VRIGSNDFESMG

-267 SSLSSMSNGIS
+267 SSLSSMSSGIS

-293 IDPRTDAALNA
+293 LDPRTDAALNA

-326 TTLNATTSS
+326 TALNATTSS

-343 GEDVAEYQKL
+343 GEDIPEYQKL
-353 LNNVKTSLGNL
+353 LNDVKTSLGNL
-364 EDLFDDLDDETTDSS
+364 EDLFDDLDDETDNSS
-379 WTISQIRSASEDL
+379 WTIARIRSASEDL
-392 QKELDALT
+392 QKELNVLT
-400 KDLKSLS
+400 DDLKSLS
-407 GSLDDLPDNLDD
+407 GSLEHLDLKTPVST
-419 EVTDN
+419 E
-424 LTNYVKQMAT
+424 LTNYV
-434 EAGQTAYK
+434 
-442 AAYEQAYEK
+442 
-451 AYEQAYKQAYDAAIA
+451 
-466 DGLDE
+466 
-471 ETAKQTAQ
+471 
-479 QAAEQTASSAADTA
+479 SAMT
-493 ASSVSSTAAST
+493 AST
-504 AQASAYNNAQALA
+504 ATSAANEAAAKKFNEIKSTITDDMSDEEKAEIEEKAKAEAAKAGKAAGAAAVQSSAAYNNAQALA

-523 KDGSDDVTTD
+523 KSGSSAVTSD
-533 MKSMTKQ
+533 MQTMTKQ
-540 LEKVT
+540 LESVT
-545 KEMSNLLDATNSML
+545 KEMSDLLNATNSLL

-569 DDYKGLP
+569 DEYKGLP
-576 QDFTQEGKK
+576 QDFTAEGKK

-651 SVRSQADT
+651 SVRSQSDA

-684 QTATDS
+684 QTATNS

-717 QSVTSSMNP
+717 ESVTSSMNP
-726 APSSLQFILRTEE
+726 SPSSLQFILRTEE
-739 ISVDDDKDNGI
+739 ISVDDDDDDGI
-750 SDQDAADEGVFARI
+750 SDQDAADEGVFSRI
-764 CNVFKK
+764 CNIFKK
-770 LFTAIVGVFASDD
+770 LFTAITGVFASDD

>member
-87 GSVYWKLNTDKNRFY
+87 DSVYWKLNTDKNRFY
-102 YECIPSDT
+102 YECIPNDT

-127 VPVEAAQC
+127 VPVEADQC

-141 IQMDIHAVPNS
+141 IQMDIHAVPNT

-207 VRIGSDDFESMG
+207 VRIGSNDFESMG

-267 SSLSSMSNGIS
+267 SSLSSMSSGIS

-293 IDPRTDAALNA
+293 LDPRTDAALNA

-326 TTLNATTSS
+326 TALNATTSS

-343 GEDVAEYQKL
+343 GEDIPEYQKL
-353 LNNVKTSLGNL
+353 LNDVKTSLGNL
-364 EDLFDDLDDETTDSS
+364 EDLFDDLDDETDNSS
-379 WTISQIRSASEDL
+379 WTIAQIRSASEDL
-392 QKELDALT
+392 QKELNALT
-400 KDLKSLS
+400 DDLKSLS
-407 GSLDDLPDNLDD
+407 GSLDDLDLETPVSTELK
-419 EVTDN
+419 
-424 LTNYVKQMAT
+424 NYV
-434 EAGQTAYK
+434 
-442 AAYEQAYEK
+442 
-451 AYEQAYKQAYDAAIA
+451 
-466 DGLDE
+466 
-471 ETAKQTAQ
+471 
-479 QAAEQTASSAADTA
+479 SAMT
-493 ASSVSSTAAST
+493 SSTAQSAGKDASQQKYLEIMST
-504 AQASAYNNAQALA
+504 ITDDMSDEEKAKIEEKAKAEAAKAGEAAGAAAVQSSAAYNNAQALA

-523 KDGSDDVTTD
+523 KSGSSAVTSD
-533 MKSMTKQ
+533 MQSMTKQ
-540 LEKVT
+540 LESVT
-545 KEMSNLLDATNSML
+545 KEMSGLLDATNSLL

-569 DDYKGLP
+569 DEYKGLP
-576 QDFTQEGKK
+576 QDFTAEGKK

-609 SLDSLTKTATSSI
+609 SLDSLTKTATASI

-651 SVRSQADT
+651 SVRSQADA

-684 QTATDS
+684 QTATNS

-717 QSVTSSMNP
+717 ESVTSSMNP
-726 APSSLQFILRTEE
+726 SPSSLQFILRTDE
-739 ISVDDDKDNGI
+739 ISVDDDDDDGT

-764 CNVFKK
+764 CNIFKK
-770 LFTAIVGVFASDD
+770 LFTAITGVFASDD

>member
-87 GSVYWKLNTDKNRFY
+87 DSVYWKLNTDKNRFY
-102 YECIPSDT
+102 YECIPNDT

-127 VPVEAAQC
+127 VPVEADQC

-141 IQMDIHAVPNS
+141 IQMDIHAVPNT

-207 VRIGSDDFESMG
+207 VLIGSNDFESMG

-267 SSLSSMSNGIS
+267 SSLSSMSSGIS

-293 IDPRTDAALNA
+293 LDPRTDAALNA

-326 TTLNATTSS
+326 TALNATTSS

-343 GEDVAEYQKL
+343 GEDIPEYQKL
-353 LNNVKTSLGNL
+353 LNDVKTSLGNL
-364 EDLFDDLDDETTDSS
+364 EDLFDDLDDETDNSS
-379 WTISQIRSASEDL
+379 WTIAQIRSASEDL
-392 QKELDALT
+392 SKELEALT

-407 GSLDDLPDNLDD
+407 GSLDDLPKDLNN
-419 EVTDN
+419 EVTTE
-424 LTNYVKQMAT
+424 LTNYVKKMASTASSTVT
-434 EAGQTAYK
+434 ETVRQ
-442 AAYEQAYEK
+442 QAYEK
-451 AYEQAYKQAYDAAIA
+451 AMEQLQPAIDAGQMTEEAAKAQANEIADAAA
-466 DGLDE
+466 SSSD
-471 ETAKQTAQ
+471 AS
-479 QAAEQTASSAADTA
+479 AAASSAA
-493 ASSVSSTAAST
+493 SQ

-523 KDGSDDVTTD
+523 KSGSSAVTSD
-533 MKSMTKQ
+533 MQTMTKQ
-540 LEKVT
+540 LKSVTEK
-545 KEMSNLLDATNSML
+545 MSGLLDATNSLL

-569 DDYKGLP
+569 DEYKGLP
-576 QDFTQEGKK
+576 QDFTAEGKK

-609 SLDSLTKTATSSI
+609 SLDSLTKTATASI
-622 DKTTDLMSSTT
+622 DKTTDLMNSTT

-651 SVRSQADT
+651 SVRSQADA

-684 QTATDS
+684 QTATNS

-717 QSVTSSMNP
+717 ESVTSSMNP
-726 APSSLQFILRTEE
+726 SPSSLQFILRTEE
-739 ISVDDDKDNGI
+739 ISVDDDDDDGI

-764 CNVFKK
+764 CNIFKK
-770 LFTAIVGVFASDD
+770 LFTAITGVFASDD

>member
-87 GSVYWKLNTDKNRFY
+87 DSVYWKLNTDKNRFY
-102 YECIPSDT
+102 YECIPNDT

-127 VPVEAAQC
+127 VPVEADQC

-141 IQMDIHAVPNS
+141 IQMDIHAVPNT

-207 VRIGSDDFESMG
+207 VRIGSNDFESMG

-267 SSLSSMSNGIS
+267 GSLSSMSSGIS

-293 IDPRTDAALNA
+293 LDPRTDAALNA

-326 TTLNATTSS
+326 TALNATTSS

-343 GEDVAEYQKL
+343 GEDIPEYQKL
-353 LNNVKTSLGNL
+353 LNDVKTSLGNL
-364 EDLFDDLDDETTDSS
+364 ENLFDDLDDETDNSS
-379 WTISQIRSASEDL
+379 WTIAQIRSASEDL
-392 QKELDALT
+392 KDELDALT
-400 KDLKSLS
+400 EDLRNLS
-407 GSLDDLPDNLDD
+407 DSLDKMPDKLEKD
-419 EVTDN
+419 VSTK
-424 LTNYVKQMAT
+424 LTTYVGNMTAQGG
-434 EAGQTAYK
+434 AGTGIIVNSVAYQQAYQAALAQGMEPK
-442 AAYEQAYEK
+442 AA
-451 AYEQAYKQAYDAAIA
+451 A
-466 DGLDE
+466 DYAQ
-471 ETAKQTAQ
+471 ETAAK
-479 QAAEQTASSAADTA
+479 AAGTA
-493 ASSVSSTAAST
+493 AKTAAQSE
-504 AQASAYNNAQALA
+504 AYNNAQALA

-523 KDGSDDVTTD
+523 KSGSSAVTSD
-533 MKSMTKQ
+533 MQSMTKQ
-540 LEKVT
+540 LKSVT
-545 KEMSNLLDATNSML
+545 EEMSDLLNATNSLL

-569 DDYKGLP
+569 DEYKGLP
-576 QDFTQEGKK
+576 QDFTAEGKK

-609 SLDSLTKTATSSI
+609 SLDSLTKTATASI

-651 SVRSQADT
+651 SVRSQADA

-684 QTATDS
+684 QTATNS

-717 QSVTSSMNP
+717 ESVTSSMNP
-726 APSSLQFILRTEE
+726 SPSSLQFILRTEE
-739 ISVDDDKDNGI
+739 ISVDDDDDDGI

-764 CNVFKK
+764 CNIFKK
-770 LFTAIVGVFASDD
+770 LFTAITGVFMSDD

>member
-10 TATALLLSFALP
+10 TATALLLSLTLP
-22 QCAQAAAPTVETDET
+22 QCAQAAAPAVETDEA
-37 VYINMDYYGAPTNT
+37 VYINMDYYGVPTNT

-62 TEFTDFGDYKDV
+62 TEFTDFGDYADV

-80 DEPTLKE
+80 DEPVLKD
-87 GSVYWKLNTDKNRFY
+87 GSVYWKLDTDKQRFY
-102 YECIPSDT
+102 YECIPNDT

-127 VPVEAAQC
+127 VPIDAEKC

-141 IQMDIHAVPNS
+141 IQMDIHAVPND

-267 SSLSSMSNGIS
+267 GSLSSMSKGIS
-278 GIDQVRKQLIKDRGT
+278 GIDEVRKQLIRDRGT

-304 LDELTGKS
+304 LNELTGKS
-312 DSLIPELNSAKETL
+312 DSLIPELNTTKDTL
-326 TTLNATTSS
+326 TSLNATTSS

-343 GEDVAEYQKL
+343 GEDVTEYQKL
-353 LNNVKTSLGNL
+353 LEQVKTSLGNL
-364 EDLFDDLDDETTDSS
+364 EDLFDDLDDETSNGS
-379 WTISQIRSASEDL
+379 WNISQVRDASEDL
-392 QKELDALT
+392 QKELDALR
-400 KDLKSLS
+400 KDLSSLS
-407 GSLDDLPDNLDD
+407 DDLDDLPKDLDN
-419 EVTDN
+419 EVTKQ
-424 LTNYVKQMAT
+424 LTDYVKTMAS
-434 EAGQTAYK
+434 
-442 AAYEQAYEK
+442 
-451 AYEQAYKQAYDAAIA
+451 
-466 DGLDE
+466 
-471 ETAKQTAQ
+471 
-479 QAAEQTASSAADTA
+479 TASSTVTETVRQKAYDQAMEQFKPAIDAGDMTEEDAKAQANKIADAAASSSEASTA
-493 ASSVSSTAAST
+493 ASAAAST

-523 KDGSDDVTTD
+523 KDGSDNVTS
-533 MKSMTKQ
+533 SMQTMTSQSVKVLKQ
-540 LEKVT
+540 
-545 KEMSNLLDATNSML
+545 MNDLLDATNSLL

-599 MLADIPALRE
+599 LLADIPALRE
-609 SLDSLTKTATSSI
+609 SLDTMTTTANSSI
-622 DKTTDLMSSTT
+622 DKTTDLITSTK

-642 MNTANSVLR
+642 VNTANNVLR
-651 SVRSQADT
+651 SVRSQADS
-659 STQTTIDSL
+659 STQATIDSL

-676 GSTASGQM
+676 GSSASGQM

-712 TSADL
+712 TSAEL

-726 APSSLQFILRTEE
+726 APTSLQFILRTKE
-739 ISVDDDKDNGI
+739 ISVDDDKDNGV

-770 LFTAIVGVFASDD
+770 LFTAIAGVFASED

>member
-87 GSVYWKLNTDKNRFY
+87 DSVYWKLNTDKNRFY
-102 YECIPSDT
+102 YECIPNDT

-127 VPVEAAQC
+127 VPVEADQC

-141 IQMDIHAVPNS
+141 IQMDIHAVPNT

-207 VRIGSDDFESMG
+207 VRIGSNDFESMG

-267 SSLSSMSNGIS
+267 SSLSSMSSGIS

-293 IDPRTDAALNA
+293 LDPRTDAALNA

-326 TTLNATTSS
+326 TALNATTSS

-343 GEDVAEYQKL
+343 GEDIPEYQKL
-353 LNNVKTSLGNL
+353 LNDVKTSLGNL
-364 EDLFDDLDDETTDSS
+364 EDLFDDLDDETDNSS
-379 WTISQIRSASEDL
+379 WTIAQIRSASEDL
-392 QKELDALT
+392 QKELNALT
-400 KDLKSLS
+400 EDLKSLS
-407 GSLDDLPDNLDD
+407 GSLDDLDLETPVSTELK
-419 EVTDN
+419 
-424 LTNYVKQMAT
+424 NYV
-434 EAGQTAYK
+434 
-442 AAYEQAYEK
+442 
-451 AYEQAYKQAYDAAIA
+451 
-466 DGLDE
+466 
-471 ETAKQTAQ
+471 
-479 QAAEQTASSAADTA
+479 SAMT
-493 ASSVSSTAAST
+493 SSTAQSAGKDASQKKYLEIMST
-504 AQASAYNNAQALA
+504 ITRDMSDEEKAEIEEKAKAEAAKAGEAAGAAAVQSSAAYNNAQALA

-523 KDGSDDVTTD
+523 KSGSSAVTSD
-533 MKSMTKQ
+533 MQSMTKQ
-540 LEKVT
+540 LKSVTEK
-545 KEMSNLLDATNSML
+545 MSDLLNATNSLL

-569 DDYKGLP
+569 DEYKGLP
-576 QDFTQEGKK
+576 QDFTADGKK

-651 SVRSQADT
+651 SVRSQADA
-659 STQTTIDSL
+659 STQTTINSL

-684 QTATDS
+684 QTATNS

-717 QSVTSSMNP
+717 ESVTSSMNP
-726 APSSLQFILRTEE
+726 SPSSLQFILRTEE
-739 ISVDDDKDNGI
+739 ISVDDDDDDGI

-764 CNVFKK
+764 CNIFKK
-770 LFTAIVGVFASDD
+770 LFTAITGVFASDD

>member
-87 GSVYWKLNTDKNRFY
+87 DSVYWKLNTDKNRFY
-102 YECIPSDT
+102 YECIPNDT

-127 VPVEAAQC
+127 VPVEADQC

-141 IQMDIHAVPNS
+141 IQMDIHAVPNT

-207 VRIGSDDFESMG
+207 VRIGSNDFESMG

-267 SSLSSMSNGIS
+267 SSLSSMSSGIS

-293 IDPRTDAALNA
+293 LDPRTDAALNA
-304 LDELTGKS
+304 LDALTGKS

-326 TTLNATTSS
+326 TALNATTSS

-343 GEDVAEYQKL
+343 GEDIPEYQKL
-353 LNNVKTSLGNL
+353 LNDVKTSLGNL
-364 EDLFDDLDDETTDSS
+364 EDLFDDLDDETDNSS
-379 WTISQIRSASEDL
+379 WTIAQIRSASEDL
-392 QKELDALT
+392 QKELNALT
-400 KDLKSLS
+400 DDLKSLS
-407 GSLDDLPDNLDD
+407 GSLDDLDLETPVSTELK
-419 EVTDN
+419 
-424 LTNYVKQMAT
+424 NYV
-434 EAGQTAYK
+434 
-442 AAYEQAYEK
+442 
-451 AYEQAYKQAYDAAIA
+451 
-466 DGLDE
+466 
-471 ETAKQTAQ
+471 
-479 QAAEQTASSAADTA
+479 SAMT
-493 ASSVSSTAAST
+493 SSTAQSAGKDASQQKYLEIMST
-504 AQASAYNNAQALA
+504 ITDDMSDEEKAKIEEKAKAEAAKAGEAAGAAAVQSSAAYNNAQALA

-523 KDGSDDVTTD
+523 KSGSSAVTSD
-533 MKSMTKQ
+533 MQSMTKQ
-540 LEKVT
+540 LESVT
-545 KEMSNLLDATNSML
+545 KEMSGLLDATNSLL

-569 DDYKGLP
+569 DEYKGLP
-576 QDFTQEGKK
+576 QDFTAEGKK

-609 SLDSLTKTATSSI
+609 SLDSLTKTATASI

-651 SVRSQADT
+651 SVRSQADA

-684 QTATDS
+684 QTATNS

-717 QSVTSSMNP
+717 ESVTSSMNP
-726 APSSLQFILRTEE
+726 SPSSLQFILRTEE
-739 ISVDDDKDNGI
+739 ISVDDDDDDGI

-764 CNVFKK
+764 CNIFKK
-770 LFTAIVGVFASDD
+770 LFTAITGVFASDD

>member
-87 GSVYWKLNTDKNRFY
+87 DSVYWKLNTDKNRFY
-102 YECIPSDT
+102 YECIPNDT

-127 VPVEAAQC
+127 VPVEADQC

-141 IQMDIHAVPNS
+141 IQMDIHAVPNT

-207 VRIGSDDFESMG
+207 VRIGSNDFESMG

-267 SSLSSMSNGIS
+267 SSLSSMSSGIS

-293 IDPRTDAALNA
+293 LDPRTDAALNA

-326 TTLNATTSS
+326 TALNATTSS

-343 GEDVAEYQKL
+343 GEDIPEYQKL
-353 LNNVKTSLGNL
+353 LNDVKTSLGNL
-364 EDLFDDLDDETTDSS
+364 EDLFDDLDDETDNSS
-379 WTISQIRSASEDL
+379 WTIAQIRSASEDL
-392 QKELDALT
+392 SKELEALT

-407 GSLDDLPDNLDD
+407 GSLDDLDLETPVSTELK
-419 EVTDN
+419 
-424 LTNYVKQMAT
+424 NYV
-434 EAGQTAYK
+434 
-442 AAYEQAYEK
+442 
-451 AYEQAYKQAYDAAIA
+451 
-466 DGLDE
+466 
-471 ETAKQTAQ
+471 
-479 QAAEQTASSAADTA
+479 SAMT
-493 ASSVSSTAAST
+493 SSTAQSAGKDASQKKYLEIMST
-504 AQASAYNNAQALA
+504 ITRDMSDEEKAKIEEKAKAEASKAGGAAAVQSSAAYNNAQALA

-523 KDGSDDVTTD
+523 KSGSSAVTSD
-533 MKSMTKQ
+533 MQSMTKQ
-540 LEKVT
+540 LKSVTEK
-545 KEMSNLLDATNSML
+545 MSDLLDATNSLL

-569 DDYKGLP
+569 DEYKGLP

-609 SLDSLTKTATSSI
+609 SLDSLTKTATASI

-651 SVRSQADT
+651 SVRSQADA

-684 QTATDS
+684 QTATNS

-717 QSVTSSMNP
+717 ESVTSSMNP
-726 APSSLQFILRTEE
+726 SPSSLQFILRTEE
-739 ISVDDDKDNGI
+739 ISVDDDDDDGI

-764 CNVFKK
+764 CNIFKK
-770 LFTAIVGVFASDD
+770 LFTAITGVFASDD

>member
-80 DEPTLKE
+80 DEPTLKD

-102 YECIPSDT
+102 YECIPNDT

-127 VPVEAAQC
+127 VPVEADQC

-141 IQMDIHAVPNS
+141 IQMDIHAVPNT

-207 VRIGSDDFESMG
+207 VRIGSNDFESMG

-267 SSLSSMSNGIS
+267 GSLSSMSSGIS

-293 IDPRTDAALNA
+293 LDPRTDAALNA

-326 TTLNATTSS
+326 TSLNATTSS

-343 GEDVAEYQKL
+343 GEDIPEYQKL
-353 LNNVKTSLGNL
+353 LNDVKTSLGNL
-364 EDLFDDLDDETTDSS
+364 EDLFDDLDDETDNSS
-379 WTISQIRSASEDL
+379 WTIAQIRSASESL
-392 QKELDALT
+392 QKELNALT
-400 KDLKSLS
+400 DDLESLS
-407 GSLDDLPDNLDD
+407 GSLSKMPKNLNDA
-419 EVTDN
+419 VTDN
-424 LTNYVKQMAT
+424 LTDYVKAMAT

-442 AAYEQAYEK
+442 AAYKQAYQK
-451 AYEQAYKQAYDAAIA
+451 AYDAAIA
-466 DGLDE
+466 AGSDE
-471 ETAKQTAQ
+471 ETAK
-479 QAAEQTASSAADTA
+479 QTASSAADTA

-517 ALMTGI
+517 ALLNGI
-523 KDGSDDVTTD
+523 NEGSTDVKKQTD
-533 MKSMTKQ
+533 SMLSR
-540 LEKVT
+540 LESVT
-545 KEMSNLLDATNSML
+545 EKMSDLLDATNSLL

-569 DDYKGLP
+569 DEYKGLP
-576 QDFTQEGKK
+576 QDFTAEGKK

-609 SLDSLTKTATSSI
+609 SLDSLTKTATASI

-651 SVRSQADT
+651 SVRSQADA
-659 STQTTIDSL
+659 STQTTINSL

-717 QSVTSSMNP
+717 ESVTSSMNP
-726 APSSLQFILRTEE
+726 SPSSLQFILRTEE
-739 ISVDDDKDNGI
+739 ISVDDDDDDGT

-764 CNVFKK
+764 CNIFKK
-770 LFTAIVGVFASDD
+770 LFTAITGVFASDD

>member
-80 DEPTLKE
+80 DEPTLKD

-102 YECIPSDT
+102 YECIPNDT

-127 VPVEAAQC
+127 VPVEADQC

-141 IQMDIHAVPNS
+141 IQMDIHAVPNT

-207 VRIGSDDFESMG
+207 VRIGSNDFESMG

-267 SSLSSMSNGIS
+267 SSLSSMSSGIS

-293 IDPRTDAALNA
+293 LDPRTDAALNA

-326 TTLNATTSS
+326 TALNATTSS

-343 GEDVAEYQKL
+343 GEDIPEYQKL
-353 LNNVKTSLGNL
+353 LNDVKTSLGNL
-364 EDLFDDLDDETTDSS
+364 ENLFDDLDDETDNSS
-379 WTISQIRSASEDL
+379 WTIAQIRSASEDL
-392 QKELDALT
+392 SKELEALT

-407 GSLDDLPDNLDD
+407 GSLDDLDLETPVSTELK
-419 EVTDN
+419 
-424 LTNYVKQMAT
+424 NYV
-434 EAGQTAYK
+434 
-442 AAYEQAYEK
+442 
-451 AYEQAYKQAYDAAIA
+451 
-466 DGLDE
+466 
-471 ETAKQTAQ
+471 
-479 QAAEQTASSAADTA
+479 SAMT
-493 ASSVSSTAAST
+493 SSTAQSAGKDASQKKYLEIMST
-504 AQASAYNNAQALA
+504 ITRDMSDEEKAEIEEKAKAEAAKAGEAAGAAAVQSSAAYNNAQALA

-523 KDGSDDVTTD
+523 KSGSSAVTSD
-533 MKSMTKQ
+533 MQSMTKQ
-540 LEKVT
+540 LKSVT
-545 KEMSNLLDATNSML
+545 EEMSDLLNATNSLL

-569 DDYKGLP
+569 DEYKGLP
-576 QDFTQEGKK
+576 QDFTAEGKK

-609 SLDSLTKTATSSI
+609 SLDSLTKTATASI

-651 SVRSQADT
+651 SVRSQADA

-684 QTATDS
+684 QTATNS

-717 QSVTSSMNP
+717 ESVTSSMNP
-726 APSSLQFILRTEE
+726 SPSSLQFILRTEE
-739 ISVDDDKDNGI
+739 ISVDDDDDDGI
-750 SDQDAADEGVFARI
+750 SDQDAADEGVFSRI
-764 CNVFKK
+764 CNIFKK
-770 LFTAIVGVFASDD
+770 LFTAITGVFASDD

>member
-87 GSVYWKLNTDKNRFY
+87 GSVYWKLDTDKNRFY
-102 YECIPSDT
+102 YECIPNDT

-127 VPVEAAQC
+127 VPVEADQC

-141 IQMDIHAVPNS
+141 IQMDIHAVPNT

-207 VRIGSDDFESMG
+207 VRIGSNDFESMG

-267 SSLSSMSNGIS
+267 SSLSSMSSGIS

-293 IDPRTDAALNA
+293 LDPRTDAALNA
-304 LDELTGKS
+304 LNELTGKS
-312 DSLIPELNSAKETL
+312 DSLIPELNTTKDTL
-326 TTLNATTSS
+326 TSLNATTSS

-343 GEDVAEYQKL
+343 GKDIPEYQKL
-353 LNNVKTSLGNL
+353 LNDVKTSLGNL
-364 EDLFDDLDDETTDSS
+364 EDLFDDLDDKTDNSS
-379 WTISQIRSASEDL
+379 WTIARIRSASEDL
-392 QKELDALT
+392 QKELKALR
-400 KDLKSLS
+400 
-407 GSLDDLPDNLDD
+407 DDLDNLSD
-419 EVTDN
+419 ELGKFTEDGNKNPLETEVGQS
-424 LTNYVKQMAT
+424 LKQYANNMTAQGG
-434 EAGQTAYK
+434 AGTYSVIYQQTYQ
-442 AAYEQAYEK
+442 QAYQ
-451 AYEQAYKQAYDAAIA
+451 QARQQGVEEDPAKETAERVAKQAA
-466 DGLDE
+466 G
-471 ETAKQTAQ
+471 
-479 QAAEQTASSAADTA
+479 SAATTA
-493 ASSVSSTAAST
+493 AKSEAM
-504 AQASAYNNAQALA
+504 NNAEALA

-523 KDGSDDVTTD
+523 KNGSKDVMNSTQHMISQTNSVID
-533 MKSMTKQ
+533 K
-540 LEKVT
+540 
-545 KEMSNLLDATNSML
+545 MSNLLNATNSLL

-569 DDYKGLP
+569 DEYKGLP

-622 DKTTDLMSSTT
+622 DKTTDLMNSTT

-642 MNTANSVLR
+642 VNTANSVLR
-651 SVRSQADT
+651 SVRNQADA
-659 STQTTIDSL
+659 STQATIDSL

-717 QSVTSSMNP
+717 ESVTSSMNP
-726 APSSLQFILRTEE
+726 SPSSLQFILRTEE
-739 ISVDDDKDNGI
+739 ISADDDDDDGT

-764 CNVFKK
+764 CNIFKK

>member
-87 GSVYWKLNTDKNRFY
+87 DSVYWKLNTDKNRFY
-102 YECIPSDT
+102 YECIPNDT

-127 VPVEAAQC
+127 VPVEADQC

-141 IQMDIHAVPNS
+141 IQMDIHAVPNT

-207 VRIGSDDFESMG
+207 VRIGSNDFESMG

-243 RLENSGDNLYT
+243 RLENSGDNFYT

-267 SSLSSMSNGIS
+267 SSLSSMSSGIS

-293 IDPRTDAALNA
+293 LDPRTDAALNA

-326 TTLNATTSS
+326 TALNATTSS

-343 GEDVAEYQKL
+343 GEDIPEYQKL
-353 LNNVKTSLGNL
+353 LNDVKTSLGNL
-364 EDLFDDLDDETTDSS
+364 EDLFDDLDDETDNSS
-379 WTISQIRSASEDL
+379 WTIAQIRSASEDL
-392 QKELDALT
+392 QKELNALT
-400 KDLKSLS
+400 DDLRNLS
-407 GSLDDLPDNLDD
+407 DSLDDLDLKTPVST
-419 EVTDN
+419 E
-424 LTNYVKQMAT
+424 LTKYV
-434 EAGQTAYK
+434 
-442 AAYEQAYEK
+442 
-451 AYEQAYKQAYDAAIA
+451 
-466 DGLDE
+466 
-471 ETAKQTAQ
+471 
-479 QAAEQTASSAADTA
+479 SAMT
-493 ASSVSSTAAST
+493 SSTAQSAGKDASQQKYLEIMST
-504 AQASAYNNAQALA
+504 ITDDMSDEEKAEIEEKAKAEAAKAGEAAGAAAVQSSAAYNNAQALA

-523 KDGSDDVTTD
+523 KSGSSAVTSD
-533 MKSMTKQ
+533 MQSMTKQ
-540 LEKVT
+540 LESVT
-545 KEMSNLLDATNSML
+545 KEMSNLLNATNSLL

-569 DDYKGLP
+569 DEYKGLP

-609 SLDSLTKTATSSI
+609 SLDSLTKTATASI

-651 SVRSQADT
+651 SVRSQADA

-684 QTATDS
+684 QTATNS

-717 QSVTSSMNP
+717 ESVTSSMNP
-726 APSSLQFILRTEE
+726 SPSSLQFILRTEE
-739 ISVDDDKDNGI
+739 ISVDDDDDDGI

-764 CNVFKK
+764 CNIFKK
-770 LFTAIVGVFASDD
+770 LFTAITGVFTSDD

>member
-22 QCAQAAAPTVETDET
+22 QCAYAAAPTVETDEA
-37 VYINMDYYGAPTNT
+37 VYINMDYYGVPTNT
-51 RIVKGVNLNGH
+51 RIVKGANLNGH
-62 TEFTDFGDYKDV
+62 TEFTDFGDYADV

-80 DEPTLKE
+80 DEPTLKD
-87 GSVYWKLNTDKNRFY
+87 GSVYWKLDTDKQRFY
-102 YECIPSDT
+102 YECIPNDT

-127 VPVEAAQC
+127 VPVEADKC

-141 IQMDIHAVPNS
+141 IQMDIHAVPND
-152 YASDY
+152 YASEY

-207 VRIGSDDFESMG
+207 VRIGSNDFESMG

-243 RLENSGDNLYT
+243 RLENSGDNLYA

-267 SSLSSMSNGIS
+267 GSLSSMSKGIS
-278 GIDQVRKQLIKDRGT
+278 GIDQVRKQLIRDRGT
-293 IDPRTDAALNA
+293 IDPRTDAALAA
-304 LDELTGKS
+304 LNELTGQS
-312 DSLIPELNSAKETL
+312 DSLIPELNTTKDTL
-326 TTLNATTSS
+326 TSLNATTSS

-343 GEDVAEYQKL
+343 GADVAEYQKL
-353 LNNVKTSLGNL
+353 LEQIKTSLGNL
-364 EDLFDDLDDETTDSS
+364 EDLFDDLDDETSNGS
-379 WTISQIRSASEDL
+379 WNISQVRSASEDL
-392 QKELDALT
+392 SKELEALR
-400 KDLKSLS
+400 KDLSSLS
-407 GSLDDLPDNLDD
+407 DELDRITKQEGNKNPLEKSVGEELVGY
-419 EVTDN
+419 VTN
-424 LTNYVKQMAT
+424 MAT
-434 EAGQTAYK
+434 TAGK
-442 AAYEQAYEK
+442 
-451 AYEQAYKQAYDAAIA
+451 
-466 DGLDE
+466 
-471 ETAKQTAQ
+471 
-479 QAAEQTASSAADTA
+479 TA
-493 ASSVSSTAAST
+493 ASSVDTTEVSNQAYNQAIAKGLSPEEAQAAAKAAATQYAAAAASKAASE
-504 AQASAYNNAQALA
+504 AQASATSNAKALQ

-523 KDGSDDVTTD
+523 KNGSQDLTSSTQSLISQSNNVIKQMTD
-533 MKSMTKQ
+533 
-540 LEKVT
+540 
-545 KEMSNLLDATNSML
+545 LLDSTNSLL

-599 MLADIPALRE
+599 LLADLPALRE
-609 SLDSLTKTATSSI
+609 SLDTMTTTANSAI
-622 DKTTDLMSSTT
+622 DKTTSLITSTK

-642 MNTANSVLR
+642 VNTANSVLR
-651 SVRSQADT
+651 SVRSQADA
-659 STQTTIDSL
+659 STQATIDSL

-712 TSADL
+712 TSAEL
-717 QSVTSSMNP
+717 QSVTSNMNP
-726 APSSLQFILRTEE
+726 APSSLQFILRTKE
-739 ISVDDDKDNGI
+739 ISVDDDKDSGV

-770 LFTAIVGVFASDD
+770 LFTAITSVFASDD

>member
-102 YECIPSDT
+102 YECIPNDT

-127 VPVEAAQC
+127 VPVEADQC

-141 IQMDIHAVPNS
+141 IQMDIHAVPNT

-207 VRIGSDDFESMG
+207 VRIGSNDFESMG

-267 SSLSSMSNGIS
+267 SSLSSMSSGIS

-293 IDPRTDAALNA
+293 LDPRTDAALNA

-326 TTLNATTSS
+326 TALNATTSS

-343 GEDVAEYQKL
+343 GEDIPEYQKL
-353 LNNVKTSLGNL
+353 LNDVKTSLGNL
-364 EDLFDDLDDETTDSS
+364 EDLFDDLDDETDNSS
-379 WTISQIRSASEDL
+379 WTIAQIRSASEDL
-392 QKELDALT
+392 SKELEALT

-407 GSLDDLPDNLDD
+407 GSLDDLDLETPVSTELK
-419 EVTDN
+419 
-424 LTNYVKQMAT
+424 NYV
-434 EAGQTAYK
+434 
-442 AAYEQAYEK
+442 
-451 AYEQAYKQAYDAAIA
+451 
-466 DGLDE
+466 
-471 ETAKQTAQ
+471 
-479 QAAEQTASSAADTA
+479 SAMT
-493 ASSVSSTAAST
+493 SSTAQSAGKDASQKKYLEIMST
-504 AQASAYNNAQALA
+504 ITRDMSDEEKAEIEEKAKAEAAKAGEAAGAAAVQSSAAYNNAQALA

-523 KDGSDDVTTD
+523 KSGSSAVTSD
-533 MKSMTKQ
+533 MQSMVKQ
-540 LEKVT
+540 LESVT
-545 KEMSNLLDATNSML
+545 KEMSGLLNATNSLL

-569 DDYKGLP
+569 DEYKGLP

-651 SVRSQADT
+651 SVRSQADA

-684 QTATDS
+684 QTATNS

-717 QSVTSSMNP
+717 ESVTSSMNP
-726 APSSLQFILRTEE
+726 SPSSLQFILRTEE
-739 ISVDDDKDNGI
+739 ISVDDDDDDGI

-764 CNVFKK
+764 CNIFKK
-770 LFTAIVGVFASDD
+770 LFTAITGVFASDD

>member
-22 QCAQAAAPTVETDET
+22 QCAYAAAPTVETDEA
-37 VYINMDYYGAPTNT
+37 VYINMDYYGVPTNT

-80 DEPTLKE
+80 DEPTLKD
-87 GSVYWKLNTDKNRFY
+87 GSVYWKLDTDKQRFY
-102 YECIPSDT
+102 YECIPNDT

-127 VPVEAAQC
+127 VPVEADKC

-141 IQMDIHAVPNS
+141 IQMDIHAVPND
-152 YASDY
+152 YASEY

-267 SSLSSMSNGIS
+267 GSLSSMSKGIS
-278 GIDQVRKQLIKDRGT
+278 GIDEVRKQLIRDRGT
-293 IDPRTDAALNA
+293 IDPRTDAALAA
-304 LDELTGKS
+304 LNELTGQS
-312 DSLIPELNSAKETL
+312 DSLIPELSTTKDTL
-326 TTLNATTSS
+326 TSLNATTSS

-343 GEDVAEYQKL
+343 GEDVTEYQKL
-353 LNNVKTSLGNL
+353 LEEVKTSLGNL
-364 EDLFDDLDDETTDSS
+364 EDLFDDLDDETSNGS
-379 WTISQIRSASEDL
+379 WNISQVRSASEDL
-392 QKELDALT
+392 SKELEALR
-400 KDLKSLS
+400 KDLSSLS
-407 GSLDDLPDNLDD
+407 DELDRITKQEGNKNPLEKSVGEELVGY
-419 EVTDN
+419 VTN
-424 LTNYVKQMAT
+424 MAT
-434 EAGQTAYK
+434 TAGK
-442 AAYEQAYEK
+442 
-451 AYEQAYKQAYDAAIA
+451 
-466 DGLDE
+466 
-471 ETAKQTAQ
+471 
-479 QAAEQTASSAADTA
+479 TA
-493 ASSVSSTAAST
+493 ASSVDTTEVSNQAYNQAIAKGLSPEEAQAAAKAAATQYAAAAASKAASE
-504 AQASAYNNAQALA
+504 AQASATSNAKALQ

-523 KDGSDDVTTD
+523 KNGSQDLTSSTQSLISQSNNVIKQMTD
-533 MKSMTKQ
+533 
-540 LEKVT
+540 
-545 KEMSNLLDATNSML
+545 LLDSTNSLL

-569 DDYKGLP
+569 DEYKGLP
-576 QDFTQEGKK
+576 QDFTAEGKK
-585 LTELANGSLDRVNK
+585 LTELANDSLDRVTK
-599 MLADIPALRE
+599 LLADLPALRE
-609 SLDSLTKTATSSI
+609 SLDTMTTTANSAI
-622 DKTTDLMSSTT
+622 DKTTSLITSTK

-642 MNTANSVLR
+642 VNTANSVLR
-651 SVRSQADT
+651 SVRSQADA
-659 STQTTIDSL
+659 STQATIDSL

-712 TSADL
+712 TSAEL
-717 QSVTSSMNP
+717 QSVTSNMNP
-726 APSSLQFILRTEE
+726 APSSLQFILRTKE
-739 ISVDDDKDNGI
+739 ISVDDDKDSGV

-770 LFTAIVGVFASDD
+770 LFTAITSVFASDD

>member
-80 DEPTLKE
+80 DEPALKE

-102 YECIPSDT
+102 YECIPNDT

-127 VPVEAAQC
+127 VPVEADQC

-141 IQMDIHAVPNS
+141 IQMDIHAVPNT

-207 VRIGSDDFESMG
+207 VRIGSNDFESMG
-219 LIMFMTPATTS
+219 LIMFMTPTTTS

-267 SSLSSMSNGIS
+267 SSLSSMSSGIS

-293 IDPRTDAALNA
+293 LDPRTDAALNA

-312 DSLIPELNSAKETL
+312 DSLIPELNSVKETL
-326 TTLNATTSS
+326 TALNATTSS

-343 GEDVAEYQKL
+343 GEDIPEYQKL
-353 LNNVKTSLGNL
+353 LNDVKTSLGNL
-364 EDLFDDLDDETTDSS
+364 EDLFDDLDDETDNSS
-379 WTISQIRSASEDL
+379 WTIAQIRSASEDL
-392 QKELDALT
+392 KDELDALT
-400 KDLKSLS
+400 EDLRNLS
-407 GSLDDLPDNLDD
+407 DSLDKMPDKLEQD
-419 EVTDN
+419 VSTKLTD
-424 LTNYVKQMAT
+424 YVKAMAT
-434 EAGQTAYK
+434 KAGSTASETASQQVYNKAYK
-442 AAYEQAYEK
+442 VAKDAGLNEEAAR
-451 AYEQAYKQAYDAAIA
+451 
-466 DGLDE
+466 
-471 ETAKQTAQ
+471 
-479 QAAEQTASSAADTA
+479 QAAEEAVEKASSDISSAASSAA
-493 ASSVSSTAAST
+493 SQ

-523 KDGSDDVTTD
+523 KSGSSAVTSD
-533 MKSMTKQ
+533 MQTMTKQ
-540 LEKVT
+540 LESVT
-545 KEMSNLLDATNSML
+545 KEMSDLLNATNSLL

-569 DDYKGLP
+569 DEYKGLP
-576 QDFTQEGKK
+576 QDFTAEGKK

-651 SVRSQADT
+651 SVRSQADA

-684 QTATDS
+684 QTATNS

-717 QSVTSSMNP
+717 ESVTSSMNP
-726 APSSLQFILRTEE
+726 SPSSLQFILRTEE
-739 ISVDDDKDNGI
+739 ISVDDDDDDGI
-750 SDQDAADEGVFARI
+750 SDQDAADEGVFSRI
-764 CNVFKK
+764 CNIFKK
-770 LFTAIVGVFASDD
+770 LFTAITGVFTSDD